1 MCLPED
7 MKGNM
12 VTLTPYY
19 GCLSNIVENMAKTK
33 KYTGE
38 EVLTLVGQY
47 MSDADTAKVRAA
59 YEWASDLH
67 KGQLR
72 KSGEP
77 YIIHPIQVAGILAE
91 LKMGTATVISGYLHD
106 VVEDTPATLADVEA
120 KFGETISQIIDGV
133 TKISKIQYK
142 NSQEQLAENHRKLL
156 LAMSKDIRVIIVK
169 LADRLH
175 NMRTLGALREEKQ
188 HRIASETLDIYAPL
202 ADRLGISTIKWELED
217 LSLSY
222 LNQEKYHSIASRM
235 NMKRDERIR
244 YVQEAVSEIE
254 AAIQELELQHI
265 DVYGRPKHI
274 YSIYRKMTDKHKAF
288 EEIYDLSAVRV
299 LTETIPDTYA
309 VLGAI
314 HSKWMPLP
322 GRFKDYI
329 ALPKANGYQS
339 LHTTVIGPGGRPLE
353 VQIRTHTMHEVAEF
367 GVAAHWA
374 YKQNKG
380 ANKEVKINDHSQQA
394 LNVIQGILELQED
407 AKNAEDF
414 MDGVQGDLF
423 SDRVYAF
430 TPRGDVF
437 ELAKGAGPLD
447 MAFSIHTNVGIK
459 TTGAKINGRIVP
471 LDYKI
476 KTGDIIEIITS
487 TSAKPS
493 RDWLDLVSTRRARNK
508 IKQYFKQLD
517 RDDNIEAGRE
527 LVTRNLRDTGFST
540 IAILSTENLTKT
552 AEVLHYHSYD
562 DMFAAIGYGDVTVP
576 GVVNKLTEGI
586 REAQQEA
593 ETAELQRELLE
604 EGHEIKRGET
614 ALTQRQKGSADD
626 IVIAGVDNLL
636 IRLGRCC
643 TPVPGDQVIGYI
655 TKGRGISVHR
665 VGCPNIRAA
674 ETQGQRLVDVQWEDE
689 EGLKP
694 NYDADLTV
702 HGENRNGLLN
712 DVLRA
717 VNGRTRFVNS
727 VNGHVTKNG
736 MAQVSLS
743 LGVKNSMQLNGIMDA
758 LNTLPAVY
766 DVERTFH

>member
-1 MCLPED
+1 
-7 MKGNM
+7 
-12 VTLTPYY
+12 
-19 GCLSNIVENMAKTK
+19 MAKTK
-33 KYTGE
+33 HYTGP
-38 EVLTLVGQY
+38 EVLEMVGQY
-47 MSDADTAKVRAA
+47 MSESDTKNVKKA
-59 YEWASDLH
+59 YEWASELH
-67 KGQLR
+67 KEQKR

-91 LKMGTATVISGYLHD
+91 LKMDTATVISGYLHD
-106 VVEDTPATLADVEA
+106 VVEDTTATLQDVRDN
-120 KFGETISQIIDGV
+120 FGETIAQIIDGV
-133 TKISKIQYK
+133 TKISKIQYQS
-142 NSQEQLAENHRKLL
+142 SQEQLAENHRKLL

-188 HRIASETLDIYAPL
+188 KRIAKETLEIYAPL

-222 LNQEKYHSIASRM
+222 IDPEQYYHIASLM
-235 NMKRDERIR
+235 NMKREERIS
-244 YVQEAVSEIE
+244 YVQEAVEQING
-254 AAIQELELQHI
+254 AIKDLELSHV

-274 YSIYRKMTDKHKAF
+274 YSIYRKMVDKHKAF
-288 EEIYDLSAVRV
+288 EEIYDLLAVRV
-299 LTETIPDTYA
+299 LTDSIPDTYA

-314 HSKWMPLP
+314 HSKWTPIP

-339 LHTTVIGPGGRPLE
+339 LHTTVIGPDGRPLE
-353 VQIRTHTMHEVAEF
+353 VQIRTHHMHEVAEY

-374 YKQNKG
+374 YKKNRG
-380 ANKEVKINDHSQQA
+380 SNKEANVDDNSQQA
-394 LNVIQGILELQED
+394 LNVIQGILELQEN

-414 MDGVQGDLF
+414 MDGVTGDLF

-447 MAFSIHTNVGIK
+447 MAFSIHTNIGIK

-487 TSAKPS
+487 ANAKPS
-493 RDWLDLVSTRRARNK
+493 RDWLEIVSTRRARNK

-517 RDDNIEAGRE
+517 REDNIAAARE
-527 LVTRNLRDTGFST
+527 LLAKNLRDNNFNP
-540 IAILSTENLTKT
+540 AEILTPENIQET
-552 AEVLHYHSYD
+552 ADKMHYHTPD
-562 DMFAAIGYGDVTVP
+562 DMLAAIGFGDIAVP
-576 GVVNKLTEGI
+576 GVANKLTEKI
-586 REAQQEA
+586 REANEEA
-593 ETAELQRELLE
+593 ATAELQREMLE
-604 EGHEIKRGET
+604 EGHEITRDET
-614 ALTQRQKGSADD
+614 ALTKRQKSTADD

-636 IRLGRCC
+636 VRLGRCC
-643 TPVPGDQVIGYI
+643 TPVPGDDVKGYI

-674 ETQGQRLVDVQWEDE
+674 QLQGQRLVDVQWEDE
-689 EGLKP
+689 NGSKP

-702 HGENRNGLLN
+702 HGENRGGLLN
-712 DVLRA
+712 DVLRS
-717 VNGRTRFVNS
+717 VNGRTRYVNS

-743 LGVKNSMQLNGIMDA
+743 IGVKNSEQLTAIMDS
-758 LNTLPAVY
+758 LNNLPAVY

>member
-1 MCLPED
+1 
-7 MKGNM
+7 
-12 VTLTPYY
+12 
-19 GCLSNIVENMAKTK
+19 
-33 KYTGE
+33 
-38 EVLTLVGQY
+38 
-47 MSDADTAKVRAA
+47 
-59 YEWASDLH
+59 
-67 KGQLR
+67 
-72 KSGEP
+72 
-77 YIIHPIQVAGILAE
+77 
-91 LKMGTATVISGYLHD
+91 
-106 VVEDTPATLADVEA
+106 
-120 KFGETISQIIDGV
+120 
-133 TKISKIQYK
+133 
-142 NSQEQLAENHRKLL
+142 
-156 LAMSKDIRVIIVK
+156 
-169 LADRLH
+169 
-175 NMRTLGALREEKQ
+175 GALREEKQ
-188 HRIASETLDIYAPL
+188 RRIASETLDIYAPL

-217 LSLSY
+217 LALSY
-222 LNQEKYHSIASRM
+222 LDPEKYYMIASQM
-235 NMKRDERIR
+235 NMKRDERIQ
-244 YVQEAVSEIE
+244 YVQEAVTEITQ
-254 AAIQELELQHI
+254 AIQDLELENVS
-265 DVYGRPKHI
+265 VYGRPKHI

-299 LTETIPDTYA
+299 LTDTIPDTYA

-339 LHTTVIGPGGRPLE
+339 LHTTVIGPSGRPLE

-374 YKQNKG
+374 YKKNKG
-380 ANKEVKINDHSQQA
+380 SNKEAKVNDQNQQA

-414 MDGVQGDLF
+414 MAGVQGDLF

-459 TTGAKINGRIVP
+459 TTGAKVNGRIVP

-487 TSAKPS
+487 STAKPS
-493 RDWLDLVSTRRARNK
+493 RDWLDIVSTRRARNK

-517 RDDNIEAGRE
+517 REDNIEAGRD
-527 LVTRNLRDTGFST
+527 LLARILQDTGFDPA
-540 IAILSTENLTKT
+540 AILTVDRLVKT
-552 AEVLHYHSYD
+552 AEALHYHTYE
-562 DMFAAIGYGDVTVP
+562 DMLAALGYGDVAVP
-576 GVVNKLTEGI
+576 GVANKLTEAI

-604 EGHEIKRGET
+604 EGHEIKRVET
-614 ALTQRQKGSADD
+614 ALTQRQKATADD

-636 IRLGRCC
+636 VRLGRCC
-643 TPVPGDQVIGYI
+643 TPVPGDDVTGYI

-689 EGLKP
+689 KGLKP

-717 VNGRTRFVNS
+717 VNGRTKFVNS

-743 LGVKNSMQLNGIMDA
+743 IGVKNSEQLGNIMDA
-758 LNTLPAVY
+758 LNNLPAVY

>member
-1 MCLPED
+1 
-7 MKGNM
+7 
-12 VTLTPYY
+12 
-19 GCLSNIVENMAKTK
+19 MAKTK
-33 KYTGE
+33 HYTGP
-38 EVLTLVGQY
+38 EVLEMVGQY
-47 MSDADTAKVRAA
+47 MSESDTKNVKKA
-59 YEWASDLH
+59 YEWASELH
-67 KGQLR
+67 KEQKR

-91 LKMGTATVISGYLHD
+91 LKMDTATVISGYLHD
-106 VVEDTPATLADVEA
+106 VVEDTTATLQDVRDN
-120 KFGETISQIIDGV
+120 FGETIAQIIDGV
-133 TKISKIQYK
+133 TKISKIQYQS
-142 NSQEQLAENHRKLL
+142 SQEQLSENHRKLL

-188 HRIASETLDIYAPL
+188 KRIAKETLEIYAPL

-222 LNQEKYHSIASRM
+222 IDPEQYYHIASLM
-235 NMKRDERIR
+235 NMKREERIS
-244 YVQEAVSEIE
+244 YVQEAVEQING
-254 AAIQELELQHI
+254 AIKDLELSHV

-274 YSIYRKMTDKHKAF
+274 YSIYRKMVDKHKAF
-288 EEIYDLSAVRV
+288 EEIYDLLAVRV
-299 LTETIPDTYA
+299 LTDSIPDTYA

-314 HSKWMPLP
+314 HSKWTPIP

-339 LHTTVIGPGGRPLE
+339 LHTTVIGPDGRPLE
-353 VQIRTHTMHEVAEF
+353 VQIRTHHMHEVAEY

-374 YKQNKG
+374 YKKNRG
-380 ANKEVKINDHSQQA
+380 SNKEANVDDNSQQA
-394 LNVIQGILELQED
+394 LNVIQGILELQEN

-414 MDGVQGDLF
+414 MDGVTGDLF

-447 MAFSIHTNVGIK
+447 MAFSIHTNIGIK

-487 TSAKPS
+487 ANAKPS
-493 RDWLDLVSTRRARNK
+493 RDWLEIVSTRRARNK

-517 RDDNIEAGRE
+517 REDNIAAARE
-527 LVTRNLRDTGFST
+527 LLAKNLRDNNFNP
-540 IAILSTENLTKT
+540 AEILTPENIQET
-552 AEVLHYHSYD
+552 ADKMHYHTPD
-562 DMFAAIGYGDVTVP
+562 DMLAAIGFGDIAVP
-576 GVVNKLTEGI
+576 GVANKLTEKI
-586 REAQQEA
+586 REANEEA
-593 ETAELQRELLE
+593 ATAELQREMLE
-604 EGHEIKRGET
+604 EGHEITRDET
-614 ALTQRQKGSADD
+614 AFTKRQKSTADD

-636 IRLGRCC
+636 VRLGRCC
-643 TPVPGDQVIGYI
+643 TPVPGDDVKGYI

-674 ETQGQRLVDVQWEDE
+674 QLQGQRLVDVQWEDE
-689 EGLKP
+689 NGSKP

-702 HGENRNGLLN
+702 HGENRGGLLN
-712 DVLRA
+712 DVLRS
-717 VNGRTRFVNS
+717 VNGRTRYVNS

-743 LGVKNSMQLNGIMDA
+743 IGVKNSEQLTAIMDS
-758 LNTLPAVY
+758 LNNLPAVY

>member
-1 MCLPED
+1 
-7 MKGNM
+7 
-12 VTLTPYY
+12 
-19 GCLSNIVENMAKTK
+19 MAKTK
-33 KYTGE
+33 HYTGP
-38 EVLTLVGQY
+38 EVLEMVGQY
-47 MSDADTAKVRAA
+47 MSESDTKNVKKA
-59 YEWASDLH
+59 YEWASELH
-67 KGQLR
+67 KEQKR
-72 KSGEP
+72 KSGEQ

-91 LKMGTATVISGYLHD
+91 LKMDTATVISGYLHD
-106 VVEDTPATLADVEA
+106 VVEDTTATLQDVRDN
-120 KFGETISQIIDGV
+120 FGETIAQIIDGV
-133 TKISKIQYK
+133 TKISKIQYQS
-142 NSQEQLAENHRKLL
+142 SQEQLAENHRKLL

-188 HRIASETLDIYAPL
+188 KRIAKETLEIYAPL

-222 LNQEKYHSIASRM
+222 IDPEQYYHIASLM
-235 NMKRDERIR
+235 NMKREERIS
-244 YVQEAVSEIE
+244 YVQEAVDQING
-254 AAIQELELQHI
+254 AIKDLELSHV

-274 YSIYRKMTDKHKAF
+274 YSIYRKMVDKHKAF
-288 EEIYDLSAVRV
+288 EEIYDLLAVRV
-299 LTETIPDTYA
+299 LTDSIPDTYA

-314 HSKWMPLP
+314 HSKWTPIP

-339 LHTTVIGPGGRPLE
+339 LHTTVIGPDGRPLE
-353 VQIRTHTMHEVAEF
+353 VQIRTHHMHEVAEY

-374 YKQNKG
+374 YKKNRG
-380 ANKEVKINDHSQQA
+380 SNKEANVDDNSQQA
-394 LNVIQGILELQED
+394 LNVIQGILELQEN

-414 MDGVQGDLF
+414 MDGVTGDLF

-447 MAFSIHTNVGIK
+447 MAFSIHTNIGIK

-487 TSAKPS
+487 ANAKPS
-493 RDWLDLVSTRRARNK
+493 RDWLEIVSTRRARNK

-517 RDDNIEAGRE
+517 REDNIAAARE
-527 LVTRNLRDTGFST
+527 LLAKNLRDNNFNP
-540 IAILSTENLTKT
+540 AEILTPENIQET
-552 AEVLHYHSYD
+552 ADKMHYHTAD
-562 DMFAAIGYGDVTVP
+562 DMLAAIGFGDIAVP
-576 GVVNKLTEGI
+576 GVANKLTEKI
-586 REAQQEA
+586 REANEEA
-593 ETAELQRELLE
+593 ATAELQREMLE
-604 EGHEIKRGET
+604 EGHEITRDET
-614 ALTQRQKGSADD
+614 AFTKRQKSTADD

-636 IRLGRCC
+636 VRLGRCC
-643 TPVPGDQVIGYI
+643 TPVPGDDVKGYI

-674 ETQGQRLVDVQWEDE
+674 QLQGQRLVDVQWEDE
-689 EGLKP
+689 NGSKP

-702 HGENRNGLLN
+702 HGENRGGLLN
-712 DVLRA
+712 DVLRS
-717 VNGRTRFVNS
+717 VNGRTRYVNS

-743 LGVKNSMQLNGIMDA
+743 IGVKNSEQLTAIMDS
-758 LNTLPAVY
+758 LNNLPAVY

>member
-1 MCLPED
+1 M
-7 MKGNM
+7 
-12 VTLTPYY
+12 
-19 GCLSNIVENMAKTK
+19 
-33 KYTGE
+33 
-38 EVLTLVGQY
+38 VGQY
-47 MSDADTAKVRAA
+47 MAPADAEKVKLA
-59 YEWASDLH
+59 YDWASELH
-67 KGQLR
+67 HNQFR

-91 LKMGTATVISGYLHD
+91 LKMDTATVISGYLHD
-106 VVEDTPATLADVEA
+106 VVEDTPATTQDIED
-120 KFGETISQIIDGV
+120 KFGATIAQIIDGV
-133 TKISKIQYK
+133 TKISKIEYK
-142 NSQEQLAENHRKLL
+142 NSREQLAENHRKLL

-188 HRIASETLDIYAPL
+188 RRIASETLDIYAPL

-217 LSLSY
+217 LALSY
-222 LNQEKYHSIASRM
+222 LDPEKYYMIASQM
-235 NMKRDERIR
+235 NMKRDERIQ
-244 YVQEAVSEIE
+244 YVQEAVTEITQ
-254 AAIQELELQHI
+254 AIQDLELENVSI
-265 DVYGRPKHI
+265 YGRPKHI

-299 LTETIPDTYA
+299 LTDTIPDTYA

-339 LHTTVIGPGGRPLE
+339 LHTTVIGPSGRPLE

-374 YKQNKG
+374 YKKNKG
-380 ANKEVKINDHSQQA
+380 SNKEAKVNDQNQQA

-414 MDGVQGDLF
+414 MAGVQGDLF

-459 TTGAKINGRIVP
+459 TTGAKVNGRIVP

-487 TSAKPS
+487 STAKPS
-493 RDWLDLVSTRRARNK
+493 RDWLDIVSTRRARNK

-517 RDDNIEAGRE
+517 REDNIEAGRD
-527 LVTRNLRDTGFST
+527 LLARILQDTGFDPA
-540 IAILSTENLTKT
+540 AILTVDRLVKT
-552 AEVLHYHSYD
+552 AEALHYHTYE
-562 DMFAAIGYGDVTVP
+562 DMLAALGYGDVAVP
-576 GVVNKLTEGI
+576 GVANKLTEAI

-604 EGHEIKRGET
+604 EGHEIKRVET
-614 ALTQRQKGSADD
+614 ALTQRQKATADD

-636 IRLGRCC
+636 VRLGRCC
-643 TPVPGDQVIGYI
+643 TPVPGDAVTGYI

-689 EGLKP
+689 KGLKP

-717 VNGRTRFVNS
+717 VNGRTKFVNS

-743 LGVKNSMQLNGIMDA
+743 IGVKNSEQLGNIMDA
-758 LNTLPAVY
+758 LNNLPAVY

>member
-1 MCLPED
+1 M
-7 MKGNM
+7 
-12 VTLTPYY
+12 
-19 GCLSNIVENMAKTK
+19 
-33 KYTGE
+33 
-38 EVLTLVGQY
+38 VGQY
-47 MSDADTAKVRAA
+47 MAPADAEKVKLA
-59 YEWASDLH
+59 YDWASELH
-67 KGQLR
+67 HNQFR

-91 LKMGTATVISGYLHD
+91 LKMDTATVISGYLHD
-106 VVEDTPATLADVEA
+106 VVEDTPASIQDIEE
-120 KFGETISQIIDGV
+120 KFGATIAQIIDGV
-133 TKISKIQYK
+133 TKISKIEYK
-142 NSQEQLAENHRKLL
+142 NSREQLAENHRKLL

-188 HRIASETLDIYAPL
+188 RRIASETLDIYAPL

-217 LSLSY
+217 LALSY
-222 LNQEKYHSIASRM
+222 LDPEKYYMIASQM

-244 YVQEAVSEIE
+244 YVQEAVTEITQ
-254 AAIQELELQHI
+254 AIQDLELENVS
-265 DVYGRPKHI
+265 VYGRPKHI

-299 LTETIPDTYA
+299 LTDTIPDTYA

-339 LHTTVIGPGGRPLE
+339 LHTTVIGPSGRPLE
-353 VQIRTHTMHEVAEF
+353 VQIRTHNMHEVAEF

-374 YKQNKG
+374 YKKNKG
-380 ANKEVKINDHSQQA
+380 SNKEAKVNDQNQQA
-394 LNVIQGILELQED
+394 LTVIQGILELQED

-414 MDGVQGDLF
+414 MAGVQGDLF

-459 TTGAKINGRIVP
+459 TTGAKVNGRIVP

-487 TSAKPS
+487 STAKPS
-493 RDWLDLVSTRRARNK
+493 RDWLDIVSTRRARNK

-517 RDDNIEAGRE
+517 REDNIEAGRD
-527 LVTRNLRDTGFST
+527 LLARLLQDTGFDP
-540 IAILSTENLTKT
+540 AVILT
-552 AEVLHYHSYD
+552 ADRLAKAAEALHYHTYE
-562 DMFAAIGYGDVTVP
+562 DMLAALGYGDVAVP
-576 GVVNKLTEGI
+576 GVANKLTEAI
-586 REAQQEA
+586 REAQQAA

-604 EGHEIKRGET
+604 EGHEIKRVET
-614 ALTQRQKGSADD
+614 ALTQRQKATADD

-636 IRLGRCC
+636 VRLGRCC
-643 TPVPGDQVIGYI
+643 TPVPGDDVTGYI

-689 EGLKP
+689 KGLKP

-717 VNGRTRFVNS
+717 VNGRTKFVNS

-743 LGVKNSMQLNGIMDA
+743 IGVKNSEQLGNIMDA
-758 LNTLPAVY
+758 LNNLPAVY

>member
-1 MCLPED
+1 
-7 MKGNM
+7 
-12 VTLTPYY
+12 
-19 GCLSNIVENMAKTK
+19 MAKTK
-33 KYTGE
+33 HYTGP
-38 EVLTLVGQY
+38 EVLEMVGQY
-47 MSDADTAKVRAA
+47 MSESDTKNVKKA
-59 YEWASDLH
+59 YEWASELH
-67 KGQLR
+67 KEQKR

-91 LKMGTATVISGYLHD
+91 LKMDTATVISGYLHD
-106 VVEDTPATLADVEA
+106 VVEDTTATLQDVRDN
-120 KFGETISQIIDGV
+120 FGETIAQIIDGV
-133 TKISKIQYK
+133 TKISKIQYQS
-142 NSQEQLAENHRKLL
+142 SQEQLAENHRKLL

-188 HRIASETLDIYAPL
+188 KRIAKETLEIYAPL

-222 LNQEKYHSIASRM
+222 IDPEQYYHIASLM
-235 NMKRDERIR
+235 NMKREERIS
-244 YVQEAVSEIE
+244 YVQEAVDQING
-254 AAIQELELQHI
+254 AIKDLELSHV

-274 YSIYRKMTDKHKAF
+274 YSIYRKMVDKHKAF
-288 EEIYDLSAVRV
+288 EEIYDLLAVRV
-299 LTETIPDTYA
+299 LTDSIPDTYA

-314 HSKWMPLP
+314 HSKWTPIP

-339 LHTTVIGPGGRPLE
+339 LHTTVIGPDGRPLE
-353 VQIRTHTMHEVAEF
+353 VQIRTHHMHEVAEY

-374 YKQNKG
+374 YKKNRG
-380 ANKEVKINDHSQQA
+380 SNKEANVDDNSQQA
-394 LNVIQGILELQED
+394 LNVIQGILELQEN

-414 MDGVQGDLF
+414 MDGVTGDLF

-447 MAFSIHTNVGIK
+447 MAFSIHTNIGIK

-487 TSAKPS
+487 ANAKPS
-493 RDWLDLVSTRRARNK
+493 RDWLEIVSTRRARNK

-517 RDDNIEAGRE
+517 REDNISAARE
-527 LVTRNLRDTGFST
+527 LLAKNLRDNNFNP
-540 IAILSTENLTKT
+540 AEILTPENIQET
-552 AEVLHYHSYD
+552 ADKMHYHTPD
-562 DMFAAIGYGDVTVP
+562 DILAAIGFGDIAVP
-576 GVVNKLTEGI
+576 GVANKLTEKI
-586 REAQQEA
+586 REANEEA
-593 ETAELQRELLE
+593 ATAELQREMLE
-604 EGHEIKRGET
+604 EGHEITRDET
-614 ALTQRQKGSADD
+614 AFTKRQKSTADD

-636 IRLGRCC
+636 VRLGRCC
-643 TPVPGDQVIGYI
+643 TPVPGDDVKGYI

-674 ETQGQRLVDVQWEDE
+674 QLQGQRLVDVQWEDE
-689 EGLKP
+689 NGSKP

-702 HGENRNGLLN
+702 HGENRGGLLN
-712 DVLRA
+712 DVLRS
-717 VNGRTRFVNS
+717 VNGRTRYVNS
-727 VNGHVTKNG
+727 VNGHVTKTG
-736 MAQVSLS
+736 WRKFLYQ
-743 LGVKNSMQLNGIMDA
+743 
-758 LNTLPAVY
+758 
-766 DVERTFH
+766 

>member
-1 MCLPED
+1 
-7 MKGNM
+7 
-12 VTLTPYY
+12 
-19 GCLSNIVENMAKTK
+19 MARTK
-33 KYTGE
+33 SYSGQ
-38 EVLTLVGQY
+38 EVLYMVGQY
-47 MSDADTAKVRAA
+47 MAPADAEKVKLA
-59 YEWASDLH
+59 YDWASELH
-67 KGQLR
+67 HNQFR

-91 LKMGTATVISGYLHD
+91 LKMDTATVISGYLHD
-106 VVEDTPATLADVEA
+106 VVEDTPASIQDIEE
-120 KFGETISQIIDGV
+120 KFGATIAQIIDGV
-133 TKISKIQYK
+133 TKISKIEYK
-142 NSQEQLAENHRKLL
+142 NSREQLAENHRKLL

-188 HRIASETLDIYAPL
+188 RRIASETLDIYAPL

-217 LSLSY
+217 LALSY
-222 LNQEKYHSIASRM
+222 LDPEKYYMIASQM
-235 NMKRDERIR
+235 NMKRDERIQ
-244 YVQEAVSEIE
+244 YVQEAVTEITQ
-254 AAIQELELQHI
+254 AIQDLELENVS
-265 DVYGRPKHI
+265 VYGRPKHI

-299 LTETIPDTYA
+299 LTDTIPDTYA

-339 LHTTVIGPGGRPLE
+339 LHTTVIGPSGRPLE

-374 YKQNKG
+374 YKKNKG
-380 ANKEVKINDHSQQA
+380 SNKEAKVNDQNQQA

-414 MDGVQGDLF
+414 MAGVQGDLF

-459 TTGAKINGRIVP
+459 TTGAKVNGRIVP

-487 TSAKPS
+487 STAKPS
-493 RDWLDLVSTRRARNK
+493 RDWLDIVSTRRARNK

-517 RDDNIEAGRE
+517 REDNIEAGRD
-527 LVTRNLRDTGFST
+527 LLARILQDTGFDPA
-540 IAILSTENLTKT
+540 AILTVDRLVKT
-552 AEVLHYHSYD
+552 AEALHYHTYE
-562 DMFAAIGYGDVTVP
+562 DMLAALGYGDVAVP
-576 GVVNKLTEGI
+576 GVANKLTEAI

-604 EGHEIKRGET
+604 EGHEIKRVET
-614 ALTQRQKGSADD
+614 ALTQRQKATADD

-636 IRLGRCC
+636 VRLGRCC
-643 TPVPGDQVIGYI
+643 TPVPGDDVTGYI

-689 EGLKP
+689 KGLKP

-717 VNGRTRFVNS
+717 VNGRTKFVNS

-743 LGVKNSMQLNGIMDA
+743 IGVKNSEQLGNIMDA
-758 LNTLPAVY
+758 LNNLPAVY

>member
-1 MCLPED
+1 
-7 MKGNM
+7 
-12 VTLTPYY
+12 
-19 GCLSNIVENMAKTK
+19 MAKTK
-33 KYTGE
+33 HYTGP
-38 EVLTLVGQY
+38 EVLDMVGQY
-47 MSDADTAKVRAA
+47 MSESDTENVKKA
-59 YEWASDLH
+59 YEWASELH
-67 KGQLR
+67 KEQKR

-91 LKMGTATVISGYLHD
+91 LKMDTATVISGYLHD
-106 VVEDTPATLADVEA
+106 VVEDTTATLQDVRDN
-120 KFGETISQIIDGV
+120 FGETIAQIIDGV
-133 TKISKIQYK
+133 TKISKIQYQS
-142 NSQEQLAENHRKLL
+142 SQEQLAENHRKLL

-188 HRIASETLDIYAPL
+188 KRIAKETLEIYAPL

-222 LNQEKYHSIASRM
+222 IDPEQYYHIASLM
-235 NMKRDERIR
+235 NMKREERIS
-244 YVQEAVSEIE
+244 YVQEAVDQING
-254 AAIQELELQHI
+254 AIKDLELSHV

-274 YSIYRKMTDKHKAF
+274 YSIYRKMVDKHKAF
-288 EEIYDLSAVRV
+288 EEIYDLLAVRV
-299 LTETIPDTYA
+299 LTNSIPDTYA

-314 HSKWMPLP
+314 HSKWTPIP

-339 LHTTVIGPGGRPLE
+339 LHTTVIGPDGRPLE
-353 VQIRTHTMHEVAEF
+353 VQIRTHHMHEVAEY

-374 YKQNKG
+374 YKKNRG
-380 ANKEVKINDHSQQA
+380 SNKEANVDDNSQQA
-394 LNVIQGILELQED
+394 LNVIQGILELQEN

-414 MDGVQGDLF
+414 MDGVTGDLF

-487 TSAKPS
+487 ANAKPS
-493 RDWLDLVSTRRARNK
+493 RDWLEIVSTRRARNK

-517 RDDNIEAGRE
+517 REDNIAAARE
-527 LVTRNLRDTGFST
+527 LLSKNLRDNNFNPSD
-540 IAILSTENLTKT
+540 ILTTENIQET
-552 AEVLHYHSYD
+552 ADKMHYHTPD
-562 DMFAAIGYGDVTVP
+562 DMLAAIGFGDIAVP
-576 GVVNKLTEGI
+576 GVANKLTEKI
-586 REAQQEA
+586 REANEEA
-593 ETAELQRELLE
+593 ATAELQREMLE
-604 EGHEIKRGET
+604 EGHEITRDET
-614 ALTQRQKGSADD
+614 AFTKRQKSTADD

-636 IRLGRCC
+636 VRLGRCC
-643 TPVPGDQVIGYI
+643 TPVPGDDVKGYI

-674 ETQGQRLVDVQWEDE
+674 QLQGQRLVDVQWEDE
-689 EGLKP
+689 NGSKP

-702 HGENRNGLLN
+702 HGENRGGLLN
-712 DVLRA
+712 DVLRS
-717 VNGRTRFVNS
+717 VNGRTRYVNS

-743 LGVKNSMQLNGIMDA
+743 IGVKNSEQLTAIMDS
-758 LNTLPAVY
+758 LNNLPAVY

>member
-1 MCLPED
+1 
-7 MKGNM
+7 
-12 VTLTPYY
+12 
-19 GCLSNIVENMAKTK
+19 MAKTK
-33 KYTGE
+33 HYTGP
-38 EVLTLVGQY
+38 EVLEMVGQY
-47 MSDADTAKVRAA
+47 MSESDTKNVKKA
-59 YEWASDLH
+59 YEWASELH
-67 KGQLR
+67 KEQKR

-91 LKMGTATVISGYLHD
+91 LKMDTATVISGYLHD
-106 VVEDTPATLADVEA
+106 VVEDTTATLQDVRDN
-120 KFGETISQIIDGV
+120 FGETIAQIIDGV
-133 TKISKIQYK
+133 TKISKIQYQS
-142 NSQEQLAENHRKLL
+142 SQEQLAENHRKLL

-188 HRIASETLDIYAPL
+188 KRIAKETLEIYAPL

-222 LNQEKYHSIASRM
+222 IDPEQYYHIASLM
-235 NMKRDERIR
+235 NMKREERIS
-244 YVQEAVSEIE
+244 YVQEAVDQING
-254 AAIQELELQHI
+254 AIKDLELSHV

-274 YSIYRKMTDKHKAF
+274 YSIYRKMVDKHKAF
-288 EEIYDLSAVRV
+288 EEIYDLLAVRV
-299 LTETIPDTYA
+299 LTDSIPDTYA

-314 HSKWMPLP
+314 HSKWTPIP

-339 LHTTVIGPGGRPLE
+339 LHTTVIGPDGCPLE
-353 VQIRTHTMHEVAEF
+353 VQIRTHHMHEVAEY

-374 YKQNKG
+374 YKKNRG
-380 ANKEVKINDHSQQA
+380 SNKEANVDENSQQA
-394 LNVIQGILELQED
+394 LNVIQGILELQEN

-414 MDGVQGDLF
+414 MDGVTGDLF

-447 MAFSIHTNVGIK
+447 MAFSIHTNIGIK

-487 TSAKPS
+487 ANAKPS
-493 RDWLDLVSTRRARNK
+493 RDWLEIVSTRRARNK

-517 RDDNIEAGRE
+517 REDNIAAARE
-527 LVTRNLRDTGFST
+527 LLAKNLRDNNFNP
-540 IAILSTENLTKT
+540 AEILTPENIQET
-552 AEVLHYHSYD
+552 ADKMHYHTPD
-562 DMFAAIGYGDVTVP
+562 DMLAAIGFGDIAVP
-576 GVVNKLTEGI
+576 GVANKLTEKI
-586 REAQQEA
+586 REANEEA
-593 ETAELQRELLE
+593 ATAELQREMLE
-604 EGHEIKRGET
+604 EGHEITRDET
-614 ALTQRQKGSADD
+614 AFTKRQKSTADD

-636 IRLGRCC
+636 VRLGRCC
-643 TPVPGDQVIGYI
+643 TPVPGDDVKGYI

-674 ETQGQRLVDVQWEDE
+674 QLQGQRLVDVQWEDE
-689 EGLKP
+689 NGSKP

-702 HGENRNGLLN
+702 HGENRGGLLN
-712 DVLRA
+712 DVLRS
-717 VNGRTRFVNS
+717 VNGRTRYVNS

-743 LGVKNSMQLNGIMDA
+743 IGVKNSEQLTAIMDS
-758 LNTLPAVY
+758 LNNLPAVY

>member
-1 MCLPED
+1 MCLPEY
-7 MKGNM
+7 MKGNILNWYIDSVLICM
-12 VTLTPYY
+12 QK
-19 GCLSNIVENMAKTK
+19 IMAKTK
-33 KYTGE
+33 KYTGD
-38 EVLTLVGQY
+38 EVLNLVGKY
-47 MSDADTAKVRAA
+47 MSESDTEKVREA
-59 YEWASDLH
+59 YNWASDLH
-67 KGQLR
+67 KEQLR

-91 LKMGTATVISGYLHD
+91 IKMDTATVISGYLHD
-106 VVEDTPATLADVEA
+106 VVEDTPATLEDVEA
-120 KFGETISQIIDGV
+120 KFGKTIADIIDGV
-133 TKISKIQYK
+133 TKISKIRYK

-175 NMRTLGALREEKQ
+175 NMRTLGALREDKQ
-188 HRIASETLDIYAPL
+188 RRIASETLDIYAPL

-222 LNQEKYHSIASRM
+222 LNPEKYHSIASRM
-235 NMKRDERIR
+235 NMKREERIR
-244 YVQEAVSEIE
+244 YVQTAVSEIE
-254 AAIQELELQHI
+254 SVVSELELQNV

-274 YSIYRKMTDKHKAF
+274 YSIYRKMADKHKAF

-299 LTETIPDTYA
+299 LTNTIPDTYA

-374 YKQNKG
+374 YKKNKG
-380 ANKEVKINDHSQQA
+380 SGKEVRTEDQTQQT

-430 TPRGDVF
+430 TPKGDVF

-459 TTGAKINGRIVP
+459 TVGAKINGRIVP

-487 TSAKPS
+487 STAKPS

-517 RDDNIEAGRE
+517 RDDNVEAGRE
-527 LVTRNLRDTGFST
+527 LLIRNLRDTGFDST
-540 IAILSTENLTKT
+540 ELLSTENLIKT
-552 AEVLHYHSYD
+552 AETLHYHAYD
-562 DMFAAIGYGDVTVP
+562 DMLAAIGYGDVAAP
-576 GVVNKLTEGI
+576 GVANKLTEGI
-586 REAQQEA
+586 REAQQVA
-593 ETAELQRELLE
+593 ETDELQRELLE
-604 EGHEIKRGET
+604 EGHEIKRDET
-614 ALTQRQKGSADD
+614 ALTQRQKVTADD

-636 IRLGRCC
+636 VRLGRCC
-643 TPVPGDQVIGYI
+643 TPVPGDEVKGYI

-665 VGCPNIRAA
+665 IGCPNIRAA
-674 ETQGQRLVDVQWEDE
+674 QIQGQRLVDVQWEDE
-689 EGLKP
+689 NGLKP

-712 DVLRA
+712 DVLRS

-736 MAQVSLS
+736 TAQVSLS
-743 LGVKNSMQLNGIMDA
+743 IGVKNSVQLNSIMDS

-766 DVERTFH
+766 DVERAFH

>member
-1 MCLPED
+1 
-7 MKGNM
+7 
-12 VTLTPYY
+12 
-19 GCLSNIVENMAKTK
+19 MAKTK
-33 KYTGE
+33 HYTGP
-38 EVLTLVGQY
+38 EVLEMVGQY
-47 MSDADTAKVRAA
+47 MSESDTKNVKKA
-59 YEWASDLH
+59 YEWASELH
-67 KGQLR
+67 KEQKR

-91 LKMGTATVISGYLHD
+91 LKMDTATVISGYLHD
-106 VVEDTPATLADVEA
+106 VVEDTTATLQDVRDN
-120 KFGETISQIIDGV
+120 FGETIAQIIDGV
-133 TKISKIQYK
+133 TKISKIQYQS
-142 NSQEQLAENHRKLL
+142 SQEQLAENHRKLL

-188 HRIASETLDIYAPL
+188 KRIAKETLEIYAPL

-222 LNQEKYHSIASRM
+222 IDPEQYYHIASLM
-235 NMKRDERIR
+235 NMKREERIS
-244 YVQEAVSEIE
+244 YVQEAVEQING
-254 AAIQELELQHI
+254 AIKDLELSHV

-274 YSIYRKMTDKHKAF
+274 YSIYRKMVDKHKAF
-288 EEIYDLSAVRV
+288 EEIYDLLAVRV
-299 LTETIPDTYA
+299 LTDSIPDTYA

-314 HSKWMPLP
+314 HSKWTPIP

-339 LHTTVIGPGGRPLE
+339 LHTTVIGPDGRPLE
-353 VQIRTHTMHEVAEF
+353 VQIRTHHMHEVAEY

-374 YKQNKG
+374 YKKNRG
-380 ANKEVKINDHSQQA
+380 SNKEANVDDNSQQA
-394 LNVIQGILELQED
+394 LNVIQGILELQEN

-414 MDGVQGDLF
+414 MDGVTGDLF

-447 MAFSIHTNVGIK
+447 MAFSIHTNIGIK

-487 TSAKPS
+487 ANAKPS
-493 RDWLDLVSTRRARNK
+493 RDWLEIVSTRRARNK

-517 RDDNIEAGRE
+517 REDNIAAARE
-527 LVTRNLRDTGFST
+527 LLAKNLRDNNFNP
-540 IAILSTENLTKT
+540 AEILTPENIQET
-552 AEVLHYHSYD
+552 ADKMHYHTPD
-562 DMFAAIGYGDVTVP
+562 DMLAAIGFGDIAVP
-576 GVVNKLTEGI
+576 GVANKLTEKI
-586 REAQQEA
+586 REANEEA
-593 ETAELQRELLE
+593 ATAELQREMLE
-604 EGHEIKRGET
+604 EGHEITRDET
-614 ALTQRQKGSADD
+614 AFTKRRKSTADD

-636 IRLGRCC
+636 VRLGRCC
-643 TPVPGDQVIGYI
+643 TPVPGDDVKGYI

-674 ETQGQRLVDVQWEDE
+674 QLQGQRLVDVQWEDE
-689 EGLKP
+689 NGSKP

-702 HGENRNGLLN
+702 HGENRGGLLN
-712 DVLRA
+712 DVLRS
-717 VNGRTRFVNS
+717 VNGRTRYVNS

-743 LGVKNSMQLNGIMDA
+743 IGVKNSEQLTAIMDS
-758 LNTLPAVY
+758 LNNLPAVY

>member
-1 MCLPED
+1 
-7 MKGNM
+7 
-12 VTLTPYY
+12 
-19 GCLSNIVENMAKTK
+19 MAKTK
-33 KYTGE
+33 HYTGP
-38 EVLTLVGQY
+38 EVLEMVGQY
-47 MSDADTAKVRAA
+47 MSESDTKNVKKA
-59 YEWASDLH
+59 YEWASELH
-67 KGQLR
+67 KEQKR

-91 LKMGTATVISGYLHD
+91 LKMDTATVISGYLHD
-106 VVEDTPATLADVEA
+106 VVEDTTATLQDVRDN
-120 KFGETISQIIDGV
+120 FGETIAQIIDGV
-133 TKISKIQYK
+133 TKISKIQYQS
-142 NSQEQLAENHRKLL
+142 SQEQLAENHRKLL

-188 HRIASETLDIYAPL
+188 KRIAKETLEIYAPL

-222 LNQEKYHSIASRM
+222 IDSEQYYHIASLM
-235 NMKRDERIR
+235 NMKREERIS
-244 YVQEAVSEIE
+244 YVQEAVDQING
-254 AAIQELELQHI
+254 AIKDLELSHV

-274 YSIYRKMTDKHKAF
+274 YSIYRKMVDKHKAF
-288 EEIYDLSAVRV
+288 EEIYDLLAVRV
-299 LTETIPDTYA
+299 LTDSIPDTYA

-314 HSKWMPLP
+314 HSKWTPIP

-339 LHTTVIGPGGRPLE
+339 LHTTVIGPDGRPLE
-353 VQIRTHTMHEVAEF
+353 VQIRTHHMHEVAEY

-374 YKQNKG
+374 YKKNRG
-380 ANKEVKINDHSQQA
+380 SNKEANVDDNSQQA
-394 LNVIQGILELQED
+394 LNVIQGILELQEN

-414 MDGVQGDLF
+414 MDGVTGDLF

-447 MAFSIHTNVGIK
+447 MAFSIHTNIGIK

-487 TSAKPS
+487 ANAKPS
-493 RDWLDLVSTRRARNK
+493 RDWLEIVSTRRARNK

-517 RDDNIEAGRE
+517 REDNIAAARE
-527 LVTRNLRDTGFST
+527 LLAKNLRDNNFNP
-540 IAILSTENLTKT
+540 AEILTPENIQET
-552 AEVLHYHSYD
+552 ADKMHYHTPD
-562 DMFAAIGYGDVTVP
+562 DMLAAIGFGDIAVP
-576 GVVNKLTEGI
+576 GVANKLTEKI
-586 REAQQEA
+586 REANEEA
-593 ETAELQRELLE
+593 ATAELQREMLE
-604 EGHEIKRGET
+604 EGHEITRDET
-614 ALTQRQKGSADD
+614 AFTKRQKSTADD

-636 IRLGRCC
+636 VRLGRCC
-643 TPVPGDQVIGYI
+643 TPVPGDDVKGYI

-674 ETQGQRLVDVQWEDE
+674 QLQGQRLVDVQWEDE
-689 EGLKP
+689 NGSKP

-702 HGENRNGLLN
+702 HGENRGGLLN
-712 DVLRA
+712 DVLRS
-717 VNGRTRFVNS
+717 VNGRTHYVNS

-743 LGVKNSMQLNGIMDA
+743 IGVKNSEQLTAIMDS
-758 LNTLPAVY
+758 LNNLPAVY

>member
-1 MCLPED
+1 
-7 MKGNM
+7 
-12 VTLTPYY
+12 
-19 GCLSNIVENMAKTK
+19 MAKTK
-33 KYTGE
+33 HYTGP
-38 EVLTLVGQY
+38 EVLEMVGQY
-47 MSDADTAKVRAA
+47 MSESDTKNVKKA
-59 YEWASDLH
+59 YEWASELH
-67 KGQLR
+67 KEQKR

-91 LKMGTATVISGYLHD
+91 LKMDTATVISGYLHD
-106 VVEDTPATLADVEA
+106 VVEDTTATLQDVRDN
-120 KFGETISQIIDGV
+120 FGETIAQIIDGV
-133 TKISKIQYK
+133 TKISKIQYQS
-142 NSQEQLAENHRKLL
+142 SQEQLAENHRKLL

-188 HRIASETLDIYAPL
+188 KRIAKETLEIYAPL

-222 LNQEKYHSIASRM
+222 IDPEQYYHIASLM
-235 NMKRDERIR
+235 NMKREERIS
-244 YVQEAVSEIE
+244 YVQEAVEQING
-254 AAIQELELQHI
+254 AIKDLELSHV

-274 YSIYRKMTDKHKAF
+274 YSIYRKMVDKHKAF
-288 EEIYDLSAVRV
+288 EEIYDLLAVRV
-299 LTETIPDTYA
+299 LTDSIPDTYA

-314 HSKWMPLP
+314 HSKWTPIP

-339 LHTTVIGPGGRPLE
+339 LHTTVIGPDGRPLE
-353 VQIRTHTMHEVAEF
+353 VQIRTHHMHEVAEY

-374 YKQNKG
+374 YKKNRG
-380 ANKEVKINDHSQQA
+380 SNKEANVDDNSQQA
-394 LNVIQGILELQED
+394 LNVIQGILELQEN

-414 MDGVQGDLF
+414 MDGVTGDLF

-447 MAFSIHTNVGIK
+447 MSFSIHTNIGIK

-487 TSAKPS
+487 ANAKPS
-493 RDWLDLVSTRRARNK
+493 RDWLEIVSTRRARNK

-517 RDDNIEAGRE
+517 REDNIAAARE
-527 LVTRNLRDTGFST
+527 LLAKNLRDNNFNP
-540 IAILSTENLTKT
+540 AEILTPENIQET
-552 AEVLHYHSYD
+552 ADKMHYHTPD
-562 DMFAAIGYGDVTVP
+562 DMLAAIGFGDIAVP
-576 GVVNKLTEGI
+576 GVANKLTEKI
-586 REAQQEA
+586 REANEEA
-593 ETAELQRELLE
+593 ATAELQREMLE
-604 EGHEIKRGET
+604 EGHEITRDET
-614 ALTQRQKGSADD
+614 AFTKRQKSTADD

-636 IRLGRCC
+636 VRLGRCC
-643 TPVPGDQVIGYI
+643 TPVPGDDVKGYI

-674 ETQGQRLVDVQWEDE
+674 QLQGQRLVDVQWEDE
-689 EGLKP
+689 NGSKP

-702 HGENRNGLLN
+702 HGENRGGLLN
-712 DVLRA
+712 DVLRS
-717 VNGRTRFVNS
+717 VNGRTRYVNS

-743 LGVKNSMQLNGIMDA
+743 IGVKNSEQLTAIMDS
-758 LNTLPAVY
+758 LNNLPAVY

>member
-1 MCLPED
+1 
-7 MKGNM
+7 
-12 VTLTPYY
+12 
-19 GCLSNIVENMAKTK
+19 MAKTK
-33 KYTGE
+33 HYTGP
-38 EVLTLVGQY
+38 EVLEMVGQY
-47 MSDADTAKVRAA
+47 MSESDTINVKKA
-59 YEWASDLH
+59 YEWASELH
-67 KGQLR
+67 KEQKR

-91 LKMGTATVISGYLHD
+91 LKMDTATVISGYLHD
-106 VVEDTPATLADVEA
+106 VVEDTTATLQDVRDN
-120 KFGETISQIIDGV
+120 FGETIAQIIDGV
-133 TKISKIQYK
+133 TKISKIQYQS
-142 NSQEQLAENHRKLL
+142 SQEQLAENHRKLL

-188 HRIASETLDIYAPL
+188 KRIAKETLEIYAPL

-222 LNQEKYHSIASRM
+222 IDSEQYYHIASLM
-235 NMKRDERIR
+235 NMKREERIS
-244 YVQEAVSEIE
+244 YVQKAVDQIND
-254 AAIQELELQHI
+254 AIKDLELSHV

-274 YSIYRKMTDKHKAF
+274 YSIYRKMVDKHKAF
-288 EEIYDLSAVRV
+288 EEIYDLLAVRV
-299 LTETIPDTYA
+299 LTDSIPDTYA

-314 HSKWMPLP
+314 HSKWTPIP

-339 LHTTVIGPGGRPLE
+339 LHTTVIGPHGRPLE
-353 VQIRTHTMHEVAEF
+353 VQIRTHHMHEVAEY

-374 YKQNKG
+374 YKKNG
-380 ANKEVKINDHSQQA
+380 GSNKETNVDDNSQQA
-394 LNVIQGILELQED
+394 LNVIQGILELQEN

-414 MDGVQGDLF
+414 MDGVTGDLF

-447 MAFSIHTNVGIK
+447 MAFSIHTNIGIK

-487 TSAKPS
+487 ANAKPS
-493 RDWLDLVSTRRARNK
+493 RDWLEIVSTRRARNK

-517 RDDNIEAGRE
+517 REDNIAAARE
-527 LVTRNLRDTGFST
+527 LLSKNLRDNDFNPSD
-540 IAILSTENLTKT
+540 ILTSENIQET
-552 AEVLHYHSYD
+552 ADKMHYHTPD
-562 DMFAAIGYGDVTVP
+562 DMLAAIGFGDIAVP
-576 GVVNKLTEGI
+576 GVVNKLTEKI
-586 REAQQEA
+586 REANEEA
-593 ETAELQRELLE
+593 ATAELQREMLE
-604 EGHEIKRGET
+604 EGHEITREET
-614 ALTQRQKGSADD
+614 AFTKRQKSTADD

-636 IRLGRCC
+636 VRLGRCC
-643 TPVPGDQVIGYI
+643 TPVPGDDVKGYI

-674 ETQGQRLVDVQWEDE
+674 QLQGQRLVDVQWEDE
-689 EGLKP
+689 NGSKP

-702 HGENRNGLLN
+702 HGENRGGLLN
-712 DVLRA
+712 DVLRS
-717 VNGRTRFVNS
+717 VNGRTRYVNS

-743 LGVKNSMQLNGIMDA
+743 IGVKNSEQLTAIMDS
-758 LNTLPAVY
+758 LNNLPAVY

>member
-1 MCLPED
+1 M
-7 MKGNM
+7 
-12 VTLTPYY
+12 
-19 GCLSNIVENMAKTK
+19 
-33 KYTGE
+33 
-38 EVLTLVGQY
+38 VGQY
-47 MSDADTAKVRAA
+47 MAPADAEKVKLA
-59 YEWASDLH
+59 YDWASELH
-67 KGQLR
+67 HNQFR

-91 LKMGTATVISGYLHD
+91 LKMDTATVISGYLHD
-106 VVEDTPATLADVEA
+106 VVEDTPASIQDIEE
-120 KFGETISQIIDGV
+120 KFGATIAQIIDGV
-133 TKISKIQYK
+133 TKISKIEYK
-142 NSQEQLAENHRKLL
+142 NSREQLAENHRKLL

-188 HRIASETLDIYAPL
+188 RRIASETLDIYAPL

-217 LSLSY
+217 LALSY
-222 LNQEKYHSIASRM
+222 LDPEKYYMIASQM
-235 NMKRDERIR
+235 NMKRDERIQ
-244 YVQEAVSEIE
+244 YVQEAVTEMTQ
-254 AAIQELELQHI
+254 AIQDLELENVS
-265 DVYGRPKHI
+265 VYGRPKHI

-299 LTETIPDTYA
+299 LTDTIPDTYA

-339 LHTTVIGPGGRPLE
+339 LHTTVIGPSGRPLE

-374 YKQNKG
+374 YKKNKG
-380 ANKEVKINDHSQQA
+380 SNKEAKVNDQNQQA
-394 LNVIQGILELQED
+394 LTVIQGILELQED

-414 MDGVQGDLF
+414 MAGVQGDLF

-459 TTGAKINGRIVP
+459 TTGAKVNGRIVP

-487 TSAKPS
+487 STAKPS
-493 RDWLDLVSTRRARNK
+493 RDWLDIVSTRRARNK

-517 RDDNIEAGRE
+517 REDNIEAGRD
-527 LVTRNLRDTGFST
+527 LLARLLQDTGFDP
-540 IAILSTENLTKT
+540 AVILT
-552 AEVLHYHSYD
+552 ADRLAKAAEALHYHTYE
-562 DMFAAIGYGDVTVP
+562 DMLAALGYGDVAVP
-576 GVVNKLTEGI
+576 GVANKLTEAI
-586 REAQQEA
+586 REAQQAA

-604 EGHEIKRGET
+604 EGHEIKRVET
-614 ALTQRQKGSADD
+614 ALTQRQKATADD

-636 IRLGRCC
+636 VRLGRCC
-643 TPVPGDQVIGYI
+643 TPVPGDDVTGYI

-689 EGLKP
+689 KGLKP

-717 VNGRTRFVNS
+717 VNGRTKFVNS

-743 LGVKNSMQLNGIMDA
+743 IGVKNSEQLGNIMDA
-758 LNTLPAVY
+758 LNNLPAVY

>member
-1 MCLPED
+1 
-7 MKGNM
+7 
-12 VTLTPYY
+12 
-19 GCLSNIVENMAKTK
+19 MAKTK
-33 KYTGE
+33 HYTGP
-38 EVLTLVGQY
+38 EVLEMVGQY
-47 MSDADTAKVRAA
+47 MSESDTKNVKKA
-59 YEWASDLH
+59 YEWASELH
-67 KGQLR
+67 KEQKR

-91 LKMGTATVISGYLHD
+91 LKMDTATVISGYLHD
-106 VVEDTPATLADVEA
+106 VVEDTTATLQDVRDN
-120 KFGETISQIIDGV
+120 FGETIAQIIDGV
-133 TKISKIQYK
+133 TKISKIQYQS
-142 NSQEQLAENHRKLL
+142 SQEQLAENHRKLL

-188 HRIASETLDIYAPL
+188 KRIAKETLEIYAPL

-222 LNQEKYHSIASRM
+222 IDPEQYYHIASLM
-235 NMKRDERIR
+235 NMKREERIS
-244 YVQEAVSEIE
+244 YVQEAVDQING
-254 AAIQELELQHI
+254 AIKDLELSHV

-274 YSIYRKMTDKHKAF
+274 YSIYRKMVDKHKAF
-288 EEIYDLSAVRV
+288 EEIYDLLAVRV
-299 LTETIPDTYA
+299 LTDSIPDTYA

-314 HSKWMPLP
+314 HSKWTPIP

-339 LHTTVIGPGGRPLE
+339 LHTTVIGPDGRPLE
-353 VQIRTHTMHEVAEF
+353 VQIRTHHMHEVAEY

-374 YKQNKG
+374 YKKNRG
-380 ANKEVKINDHSQQA
+380 SNKEANVDDNSQQA
-394 LNVIQGILELQED
+394 LNVIQGILELQEN

-414 MDGVQGDLF
+414 MDGVTGDLF

-447 MAFSIHTNVGIK
+447 MAFSIHTNIGIK

-487 TSAKPS
+487 ANAKPS
-493 RDWLDLVSTRRARNK
+493 RDWLEIVSTRRARNK

-517 RDDNIEAGRE
+517 REDNISAARE
-527 LVTRNLRDTGFST
+527 LLAKNLRDNNFNP
-540 IAILSTENLTKT
+540 AEILTPENIQET
-552 AEVLHYHSYD
+552 ADKMHYHTPD
-562 DMFAAIGYGDVTVP
+562 DMLAAIGFGDIAVP
-576 GVVNKLTEGI
+576 GVANKLTEKI
-586 REAQQEA
+586 REANEEA
-593 ETAELQRELLE
+593 ATAELQREMLE
-604 EGHEIKRGET
+604 EGHEITRDET
-614 ALTQRQKGSADD
+614 AFTKRQKSTADD

-636 IRLGRCC
+636 VRLGRCC
-643 TPVPGDQVIGYI
+643 TPVPGDDVKGYI

-674 ETQGQRLVDVQWEDE
+674 QLQGQRLVDVQWEDE
-689 EGLKP
+689 NGSKP

-702 HGENRNGLLN
+702 HGENRGGLLN
-712 DVLRA
+712 DVLRS
-717 VNGRTRFVNS
+717 VNGRTRYVNS

-743 LGVKNSMQLNGIMDA
+743 IGVKNSEQLTAIMDS
-758 LNTLPAVY
+758 LNNLPAVY

>member
-1 MCLPED
+1 
-7 MKGNM
+7 
-12 VTLTPYY
+12 
-19 GCLSNIVENMAKTK
+19 MAKTK
-33 KYTGE
+33 HYTGP
-38 EVLTLVGQY
+38 EVLEMVGQY
-47 MSDADTAKVRAA
+47 MSESDTKNVKKA
-59 YEWASDLH
+59 YEWASELH
-67 KGQLR
+67 KEQKR

-91 LKMGTATVISGYLHD
+91 LKMDTATVISGYLHD
-106 VVEDTPATLADVEA
+106 VVEDTTATLQDVRDN
-120 KFGETISQIIDGV
+120 FGETIAQIIDGV
-133 TKISKIQYK
+133 TKISKIQYQS
-142 NSQEQLAENHRKLL
+142 SQEQLAENHRKLL

-188 HRIASETLDIYAPL
+188 KRIAKETLEIYAPL

-222 LNQEKYHSIASRM
+222 IDSEQYYHIASLM
-235 NMKRDERIR
+235 NMKREERIS
-244 YVQEAVSEIE
+244 YVQEAVDQING
-254 AAIQELELQHI
+254 AIKDLELSHVN
-265 DVYGRPKHI
+265 VYGRPKHI
-274 YSIYRKMTDKHKAF
+274 YSIYRKMVDKHKAF
-288 EEIYDLSAVRV
+288 EEIYDLLAVRV
-299 LTETIPDTYA
+299 LTDSIPDTYA

-314 HSKWMPLP
+314 HSKWTPIP

-339 LHTTVIGPGGRPLE
+339 LHTTVIGPDGRPLE
-353 VQIRTHTMHEVAEF
+353 VQIRTHHMHEVAEY

-374 YKQNKG
+374 YKKNRG
-380 ANKEVKINDHSQQA
+380 SNKEANVDGNSQQA
-394 LNVIQGILELQED
+394 LNVIQGILELQEN

-414 MDGVQGDLF
+414 MDGVTGDLF

-447 MAFSIHTNVGIK
+447 MAFSIHTNIGIK

-487 TSAKPS
+487 ANAKPS
-493 RDWLDLVSTRRARNK
+493 RDWLEIVSTRRARNK

-517 RDDNIEAGRE
+517 REDNIAAARE
-527 LVTRNLRDTGFST
+527 LLAKNLRDNNFNP
-540 IAILSTENLTKT
+540 AEILTPENIQET
-552 AEVLHYHSYD
+552 ADKMHYHTPD
-562 DMFAAIGYGDVTVP
+562 DMLAAIGFGDIAVP
-576 GVVNKLTEGI
+576 GVANKLTEKI
-586 REAQQEA
+586 REANEEA
-593 ETAELQRELLE
+593 ATAELQREMLE
-604 EGHEIKRGET
+604 EGHEITRDET
-614 ALTQRQKGSADD
+614 AFTKRQKSTADD

-636 IRLGRCC
+636 VRLGRCC
-643 TPVPGDQVIGYI
+643 TPVPGDDVKGYI

-674 ETQGQRLVDVQWEDE
+674 QLQGQRLVDVQWEDE
-689 EGLKP
+689 NGSKP

-702 HGENRNGLLN
+702 HGENRGGLLN
-712 DVLRA
+712 DVLRS
-717 VNGRTRFVNS
+717 VNGRTRYVNS

-743 LGVKNSMQLNGIMDA
+743 IGVKNSEQLTAIMDS
-758 LNTLPAVY
+758 LNNLPAVY

>member
-1 MCLPED
+1 
-7 MKGNM
+7 
-12 VTLTPYY
+12 
-19 GCLSNIVENMAKTK
+19 MAKTK
-33 KYTGE
+33 HYTGP
-38 EVLTLVGQY
+38 EVLEMVGQY
-47 MSDADTAKVRAA
+47 MSESDTKNVKKA
-59 YEWASDLH
+59 YEWASELH
-67 KGQLR
+67 KEQKR

-91 LKMGTATVISGYLHD
+91 LKMDTATVISGYLHD
-106 VVEDTPATLADVEA
+106 VVEDTTATLQDVRDN
-120 KFGETISQIIDGV
+120 FGETIAQIIDGV
-133 TKISKIQYK
+133 TKISKIQYQS
-142 NSQEQLAENHRKLL
+142 SQEQLAENHRKLL

-188 HRIASETLDIYAPL
+188 KRIAKETLEIYAPL

-222 LNQEKYHSIASRM
+222 IDPEQYYHIASLM
-235 NMKRDERIR
+235 NMKREERIS
-244 YVQEAVSEIE
+244 YVQEAVDQINGT
-254 AAIQELELQHI
+254 IKDLELSHV

-274 YSIYRKMTDKHKAF
+274 YSIYRKMVDKHKAF
-288 EEIYDLSAVRV
+288 EEIYDLLAVRV
-299 LTETIPDTYA
+299 LTDSIPDTYA

-314 HSKWMPLP
+314 HSKWTPIP

-339 LHTTVIGPGGRPLE
+339 LHTIVIGPDGRPLE
-353 VQIRTHTMHEVAEF
+353 VQIRTHHMHEVAEY

-374 YKQNKG
+374 YKKNRG
-380 ANKEVKINDHSQQA
+380 SNKEANVDDNSQQA
-394 LNVIQGILELQED
+394 LNVIQGILELQEN

-414 MDGVQGDLF
+414 MDGVTGDLF

-447 MAFSIHTNVGIK
+447 MAFSIHTNIGIK

-487 TSAKPS
+487 ANAKPS
-493 RDWLDLVSTRRARNK
+493 RDWLEIVSTRRARNK

-517 RDDNIEAGRE
+517 REDNIAAARE
-527 LVTRNLRDTGFST
+527 LLAKNLRDNNFNP
-540 IAILSTENLTKT
+540 AEILTPENIQET
-552 AEVLHYHSYD
+552 ADKMHYHTPD
-562 DMFAAIGYGDVTVP
+562 DMLAAIGFGDIAVP
-576 GVVNKLTEGI
+576 GVANKLTEKI
-586 REAQQEA
+586 REANEEA
-593 ETAELQRELLE
+593 ATAELQREMLE
-604 EGHEIKRGET
+604 EGHEITRDET
-614 ALTQRQKGSADD
+614 AFTKRQKSTADD

-636 IRLGRCC
+636 VRLGRCC
-643 TPVPGDQVIGYI
+643 TPVPGDDVKGYI

-674 ETQGQRLVDVQWEDE
+674 QLQGQRLVDVQWEDE
-689 EGLKP
+689 NGSKP

-702 HGENRNGLLN
+702 HGENRGGLLN
-712 DVLRA
+712 DVLRS
-717 VNGRTRFVNS
+717 VNGRTRYVNS

-743 LGVKNSMQLNGIMDA
+743 IGVKNSEQLTAIMDS
-758 LNTLPAVY
+758 LNNLPAVY

>member
-1 MCLPED
+1 
-7 MKGNM
+7 
-12 VTLTPYY
+12 
-19 GCLSNIVENMAKTK
+19 MAKTK
-33 KYTGE
+33 HYTGP
-38 EVLTLVGQY
+38 EVLEMVGQY
-47 MSDADTAKVRAA
+47 MSESDTKNVKKA
-59 YEWASDLH
+59 YEWASELH
-67 KGQLR
+67 KEQKR

-91 LKMGTATVISGYLHD
+91 LKMDTATVISGYLHD
-106 VVEDTPATLADVEA
+106 VVEDTTATLQDVRDN
-120 KFGETISQIIDGV
+120 FGETIAQIIDGV
-133 TKISKIQYK
+133 TKISKIQYQS
-142 NSQEQLAENHRKLL
+142 SQEQLAENHRKLL

-188 HRIASETLDIYAPL
+188 KRIAKETLEIYAPL

-222 LNQEKYHSIASRM
+222 IDPEQYYHIASLM
-235 NMKRDERIR
+235 NMKREERIS
-244 YVQEAVSEIE
+244 YVQEAVDQING
-254 AAIQELELQHI
+254 AIKDLELSHV

-274 YSIYRKMTDKHKAF
+274 YSIYRKMVDKHKAF
-288 EEIYDLSAVRV
+288 EEIYDLLAVRV
-299 LTETIPDTYA
+299 LTDSIPDTYA

-314 HSKWMPLP
+314 HSKWTPIP

-339 LHTTVIGPGGRPLE
+339 LHTTVIGPDGRPLE
-353 VQIRTHTMHEVAEF
+353 VQIRTHHMHEVAEY

-374 YKQNKG
+374 YKKNRG
-380 ANKEVKINDHSQQA
+380 SNKEANVDDNSQQA
-394 LNVIQGILELQED
+394 LNVIQGILELQEN

-414 MDGVQGDLF
+414 MDGVTGDLF

-447 MAFSIHTNVGIK
+447 MAFSIHTNIGIK

-487 TSAKPS
+487 ANAKPS
-493 RDWLDLVSTRRARNK
+493 RDWLEIVSTRRARNK

-517 RDDNIEAGRE
+517 REDNMAAARE
-527 LVTRNLRDTGFST
+527 LLAKNLRDNNFNP
-540 IAILSTENLTKT
+540 AEILTPENIQET
-552 AEVLHYHSYD
+552 ADKMHYHTPD
-562 DMFAAIGYGDVTVP
+562 DMLAAIGFGDIAVP
-576 GVVNKLTEGI
+576 GVANKLTEKI
-586 REAQQEA
+586 REANEEA
-593 ETAELQRELLE
+593 ATAELQREMLE
-604 EGHEIKRGET
+604 EGHEITRDET
-614 ALTQRQKGSADD
+614 AFTKRQKSTADD

-636 IRLGRCC
+636 VRLGRCC
-643 TPVPGDQVIGYI
+643 TPVPGDDVKGYI

-674 ETQGQRLVDVQWEDE
+674 QLQGQRLVDVQWEDE
-689 EGLKP
+689 NGSKP

-702 HGENRNGLLN
+702 HGENRGGLLN
-712 DVLRA
+712 DVLRS
-717 VNGRTRFVNS
+717 VNGRTRYVNS

-743 LGVKNSMQLNGIMDA
+743 IGVKNSEQLTAIMDS
-758 LNTLPAVY
+758 LNNLPAVY

>member
-1 MCLPED
+1 M
-7 MKGNM
+7 
-12 VTLTPYY
+12 
-19 GCLSNIVENMAKTK
+19 
-33 KYTGE
+33 
-38 EVLTLVGQY
+38 VGQY
-47 MSDADTAKVRAA
+47 MAPADAEKVKLA
-59 YEWASDLH
+59 YDWASELH
-67 KGQLR
+67 HNQFR

-91 LKMGTATVISGYLHD
+91 LKMDTATVISGYLHD
-106 VVEDTPATLADVEA
+106 VVEDTPASIQDIEE
-120 KFGETISQIIDGV
+120 KFGATIAQIIDGV
-133 TKISKIQYK
+133 TKISKIEYK
-142 NSQEQLAENHRKLL
+142 NSREQLAENHRKLL

-188 HRIASETLDIYAPL
+188 RRIASETLDIYAPL
-202 ADRLGISTIKWELED
+202 ADRLGISAIKWELED
-217 LSLSY
+217 LALSY
-222 LNQEKYHSIASRM
+222 LDPEKYYMIASQM
-235 NMKRDERIR
+235 NMKRDERIQ
-244 YVQEAVSEIE
+244 YVQEAVTEITQ
-254 AAIQELELQHI
+254 AIQDLELENVS
-265 DVYGRPKHI
+265 VYGRPKHI

-299 LTETIPDTYA
+299 LTDTIPDTYA

-339 LHTTVIGPGGRPLE
+339 LHTTVIGPSGRPLE

-374 YKQNKG
+374 YKKNKG
-380 ANKEVKINDHSQQA
+380 SNKEAKVNDQNQQA
-394 LNVIQGILELQED
+394 LTVIQGILELQED

-414 MDGVQGDLF
+414 MAGVQGDLF

-459 TTGAKINGRIVP
+459 TTGAKVNGRIVP

-487 TSAKPS
+487 STAKPS
-493 RDWLDLVSTRRARNK
+493 RDWLDIVSTRRARNK

-517 RDDNIEAGRE
+517 REDNIEAGRD
-527 LVTRNLRDTGFST
+527 LLARLLQDTGFDPA
-540 IAILSTENLTKT
+540 AILTVDRLAKA
-552 AEVLHYHSYD
+552 AEALHYHTYE
-562 DMFAAIGYGDVTVP
+562 DMLAALGYGDVAVP
-576 GVVNKLTEGI
+576 GVANKLTEAI
-586 REAQQEA
+586 REAQQAA

-604 EGHEIKRGET
+604 EGHEIKRVET
-614 ALTQRQKGSADD
+614 ALTQRQKATADD

-636 IRLGRCC
+636 VRLGRCC
-643 TPVPGDQVIGYI
+643 TPVPGDDVTGYI

-689 EGLKP
+689 KGLKP

-717 VNGRTRFVNS
+717 VNGRTKFVNS

-743 LGVKNSMQLNGIMDA
+743 IGVKNSEQLGNIMDA
-758 LNTLPAVY
+758 LNNLPAVY

>member
-1 MCLPED
+1 
-7 MKGNM
+7 
-12 VTLTPYY
+12 
-19 GCLSNIVENMAKTK
+19 MAKTK
-33 KYTGE
+33 IYSGP
-38 EVLTLVGQY
+38 EVIDMVNSY
-47 MSDADTAKVRAA
+47 MSETDALKVKEA
-59 YEWASDLH
+59 YDWATELH
-67 KGQLR
+67 CEQVR

-91 LKMGTATVISGYLHD
+91 LKMDTATVISGYLHD
-106 VVEDTPATLADVEA
+106 VVEDTTAELVDVEH
-120 KFGETISQIIDGV
+120 KFGPIIAGIIDGV
-133 TKISKIQYK
+133 TKISKIQYQS
-142 NSQEQLAENHRKLL
+142 SQEQLAENHRKLL

-175 NMRTLGALREEKQ
+175 NMRTLSALRQEKQ
-188 HRIASETLDIYAPL
+188 RRIANETLEIYAPL

-222 LNQEKYHSIASRM
+222 LEPEKYHSIASQM
-235 NMKRDERIR
+235 NMKRDERIQ
-244 YVQEAVSEIE
+244 YVETAVVEIKE
-254 AAIQELELQHI
+254 AIQGLELSNV

-288 EEIYDLSAVRV
+288 EEIYDLSAVRI
-299 LTETIPDTYA
+299 LTDTIPDTYA

-339 LHTTVIGPGGRPLE
+339 LHTSVVGPGGRPLE
-353 VQIRTHTMHEVAEF
+353 VQIRTHHMHEVAEF

-374 YKQNKG
+374 YKKNKG
-380 ANKEVKINDHSQQA
+380 SNKEAKVNDQNEQT

-430 TPRGDVF
+430 TPKGDVF

-459 TTGAKINGRIVP
+459 TIGAKINGRIVP

-487 TSAKPS
+487 STAKPS

-508 IKQYFKQLD
+508 IKQYFKQLN
-517 RDDNIEAGRE
+517 RNDNIEAGKDLLTRSLHE
-527 LVTRNLRDTGFST
+527 MGFEANEILVTEKLV
-540 IAILSTENLTKT
+540 KT
-552 AEVLHYHSYD
+552 SEVLHYNSYE
-562 DMFAAIGYGDVTVP
+562 DMLAAIGYGDVAAP
-576 GVVNKLTEGI
+576 GVANKLTEDI
-586 REAQQEA
+586 REAQEA
-593 ETAELQRELLE
+593 AKTAELQREMLE
-604 EGHEIKRGET
+604 EGHEIKRVET
-614 ALTQRQKGSADD
+614 ALTQRQKSSADD

-636 IRLGRCC
+636 VRLGRCC
-643 TPVPGDQVIGYI
+643 TPVPGDQVKGYI

-674 ETQGQRLVDVQWEDE
+674 ENQGQRLVDVEWEDE
-689 EGLKP
+689 NGLKP

-712 DVLRA
+712 DVLRSI
-717 VNGRTRFVNS
+717 NTRTKYVNS
-727 VNGHVTKNG
+727 VNGHATKNG

-743 LGVKNSMQLNGIMDA
+743 IGVKNTEQLTAIMDA
-758 LNTLPAVY
+758 LNNLPAVY

>member
-1 MCLPED
+1 
-7 MKGNM
+7 
-12 VTLTPYY
+12 
-19 GCLSNIVENMAKTK
+19 MAKTK
-33 KYTGE
+33 HYTGP
-38 EVLTLVGQY
+38 EVLEMVGQY
-47 MSDADTAKVRAA
+47 MSESDTKNVKKA
-59 YEWASDLH
+59 YEWASELH
-67 KGQLR
+67 KEQKR

-91 LKMGTATVISGYLHD
+91 LKMDTATVISGYLHD
-106 VVEDTPATLADVEA
+106 VVEDTTATLQDVRDN
-120 KFGETISQIIDGV
+120 FGETIAQIIDGV
-133 TKISKIQYK
+133 TKISKIQYQS
-142 NSQEQLAENHRKLL
+142 SQEQLAENHRKLL

-188 HRIASETLDIYAPL
+188 KRIAKETLEIYAPL

-222 LNQEKYHSIASRM
+222 IDPEQYYHIASLM
-235 NMKRDERIR
+235 NMKREERIS
-244 YVQEAVSEIE
+244 YVQEAVEQING
-254 AAIQELELQHI
+254 AIKDLELSHVN
-265 DVYGRPKHI
+265 VYGRPKHI
-274 YSIYRKMTDKHKAF
+274 YSIYRKMVDKHKAF
-288 EEIYDLSAVRV
+288 EEIYDLLAVRV
-299 LTETIPDTYA
+299 LTDSIPDTYA

-314 HSKWMPLP
+314 HSKWTPIP

-339 LHTTVIGPGGRPLE
+339 LHTTVIGPDGRPLE
-353 VQIRTHTMHEVAEF
+353 VQIRTHHMHEVAEY

-374 YKQNKG
+374 YKKNRG
-380 ANKEVKINDHSQQA
+380 SNKEANVDDNSQQA
-394 LNVIQGILELQED
+394 LNVIQGILELQEN

-414 MDGVQGDLF
+414 MDGVTGDLF

-447 MAFSIHTNVGIK
+447 MAFSIHTNIGIK

-487 TSAKPS
+487 ANAKPS
-493 RDWLDLVSTRRARNK
+493 RDWLEIVSTRRARNK

-517 RDDNIEAGRE
+517 REDNIAAARE
-527 LVTRNLRDTGFST
+527 LLAKNLRDNNFNP
-540 IAILSTENLTKT
+540 AEILTPENIQET
-552 AEVLHYHSYD
+552 ADKMHYHTPD
-562 DMFAAIGYGDVTVP
+562 DMLAAIGFGDIAVP
-576 GVVNKLTEGI
+576 GVANKLTEKI
-586 REAQQEA
+586 REANEEA
-593 ETAELQRELLE
+593 ATAELQREMLE
-604 EGHEIKRGET
+604 EGHEITRDET
-614 ALTQRQKGSADD
+614 AFTKRQKSTADD

-636 IRLGRCC
+636 VRLGRCC
-643 TPVPGDQVIGYI
+643 TPVPGDDVKGYI

-674 ETQGQRLVDVQWEDE
+674 QLQGQRLVDVQWEDE
-689 EGLKP
+689 NGSKP

-702 HGENRNGLLN
+702 HGENRGGLLN
-712 DVLRA
+712 DVLRS
-717 VNGRTRFVNS
+717 VNGRTRYVNS

-743 LGVKNSMQLNGIMDA
+743 IGVKNSEQLTAIMDS
-758 LNTLPAVY
+758 LNNLPAVY
-766 DVERTFH
+766 DVE

>member
-1 MCLPED
+1 
-7 MKGNM
+7 
-12 VTLTPYY
+12 
-19 GCLSNIVENMAKTK
+19 MAKTK
-33 KYTGE
+33 HYTGP
-38 EVLTLVGQY
+38 EVLEMVGQY
-47 MSDADTAKVRAA
+47 MSESDTKNVKKA
-59 YEWASDLH
+59 YEWASELH
-67 KGQLR
+67 KEQKR

-91 LKMGTATVISGYLHD
+91 LKMDTATVISGYLHD
-106 VVEDTPATLADVEA
+106 VVEDTTATLQDVRDN
-120 KFGETISQIIDGV
+120 FGETIAQIIDGV
-133 TKISKIQYK
+133 TKISKIQYQS
-142 NSQEQLAENHRKLL
+142 SQEQLAENHRKLL

-188 HRIASETLDIYAPL
+188 KRIAKETLEIYAPL

-222 LNQEKYHSIASRM
+222 IDPEQYYHIASLM
-235 NMKRDERIR
+235 NMKREERIS
-244 YVQEAVSEIE
+244 YVQEAVDQING
-254 AAIQELELQHI
+254 AIKDLELSHV

-274 YSIYRKMTDKHKAF
+274 YSIYRKMVDKHKAF
-288 EEIYDLSAVRV
+288 EEIYDLLAVRV
-299 LTETIPDTYA
+299 LTNSIPDTYA

-314 HSKWMPLP
+314 HSKWTPIP

-339 LHTTVIGPGGRPLE
+339 LHTTVIGPDGRPLE
-353 VQIRTHTMHEVAEF
+353 VQIRTHHMHEVAEY

-374 YKQNKG
+374 YKKNRG
-380 ANKEVKINDHSQQA
+380 SNKEANVDDNSQQA
-394 LNVIQGILELQED
+394 LNVIQGILELQEN

-414 MDGVQGDLF
+414 MDGVTGDLF

-447 MAFSIHTNVGIK
+447 MAFSIHTNIGIK

-487 TSAKPS
+487 ANAKPS
-493 RDWLDLVSTRRARNK
+493 RDWLEIVSTRRARNK

-517 RDDNIEAGRE
+517 REDNITAARE
-527 LVTRNLRDTGFST
+527 LLSKNLRDNNFNPSD
-540 IAILSTENLTKT
+540 ILTPENIQET
-552 AEVLHYHSYD
+552 ADKMHYHTPD
-562 DMFAAIGYGDVTVP
+562 DMLAAIGFGDIAVP
-576 GVVNKLTEGI
+576 GVVNKLTEKI
-586 REAQQEA
+586 REANEEA
-593 ETAELQRELLE
+593 ATAELQREMLE
-604 EGHEIKRGET
+604 EGHEITRDET
-614 ALTQRQKGSADD
+614 AFTKRQKSTADD

-636 IRLGRCC
+636 VRLGRCC
-643 TPVPGDQVIGYI
+643 TPVPGDDVKGYI

-674 ETQGQRLVDVQWEDE
+674 QLQGQRLVDVQWEDE
-689 EGLKP
+689 NGSKP

-702 HGENRNGLLN
+702 HGENRGGLLN
-712 DVLRA
+712 DVLRS
-717 VNGRTRFVNS
+717 VNGRTRYVNS

-743 LGVKNSMQLNGIMDA
+743 IGVKNSEQLTAIMDS
-758 LNTLPAVY
+758 LNNLPAVY

>member
-1 MCLPED
+1 
-7 MKGNM
+7 
-12 VTLTPYY
+12 
-19 GCLSNIVENMAKTK
+19 MAKTK
-33 KYTGE
+33 HYTGP
-38 EVLTLVGQY
+38 EVLEMVGQY
-47 MSDADTAKVRAA
+47 MSESDTKNVKKA
-59 YEWASDLH
+59 YEWALELH
-67 KGQLR
+67 KEQKR

-91 LKMGTATVISGYLHD
+91 LKMDTATVISGYLHD
-106 VVEDTPATLADVEA
+106 VVEDTTATLQDVRDN
-120 KFGETISQIIDGV
+120 FGETIAQIIDGV
-133 TKISKIQYK
+133 TKISKIQYQS
-142 NSQEQLAENHRKLL
+142 SQEQLAENHRKLL

-175 NMRTLGALREEKQ
+175 NMRTLGALREVKQ
-188 HRIASETLDIYAPL
+188 KRIAKETLEIYAPL

-222 LNQEKYHSIASRM
+222 IDPEQYYHIASLM
-235 NMKRDERIR
+235 NMKREERIS
-244 YVQEAVSEIE
+244 YVQEAVEQING
-254 AAIQELELQHI
+254 AIKDLELSHV

-274 YSIYRKMTDKHKAF
+274 YSIYRKMVDKHKAF
-288 EEIYDLSAVRV
+288 EEIYDLLAVRV
-299 LTETIPDTYA
+299 LTDSIPDTYA

-314 HSKWMPLP
+314 HSKWTPIP

-339 LHTTVIGPGGRPLE
+339 LHTTVIGPDGRPLE
-353 VQIRTHTMHEVAEF
+353 VQIRTHHMHEVAEY

-374 YKQNKG
+374 YKKNRG
-380 ANKEVKINDHSQQA
+380 SNKEANVDDNSQQA
-394 LNVIQGILELQED
+394 LNVIQGILELQEN

-414 MDGVQGDLF
+414 MDGVTGDLF

-447 MAFSIHTNVGIK
+447 MAFSIHTNIGIK

-487 TSAKPS
+487 ANAKPS
-493 RDWLDLVSTRRARNK
+493 RDWLEIVSTRRARNK

-517 RDDNIEAGRE
+517 REDNIAAARE
-527 LVTRNLRDTGFST
+527 LLAKNLRDNNFNP
-540 IAILSTENLTKT
+540 AEILTPENIQET
-552 AEVLHYHSYD
+552 ADKMHYHTPD
-562 DMFAAIGYGDVTVP
+562 DMLAAIGFGDIAVP
-576 GVVNKLTEGI
+576 GVANKLTEKI
-586 REAQQEA
+586 REANEEA
-593 ETAELQRELLE
+593 ATAELQREMLE
-604 EGHEIKRGET
+604 EGHEITRDET
-614 ALTQRQKGSADD
+614 AFTKRQKSTADD

-636 IRLGRCC
+636 VRLGRCC
-643 TPVPGDQVIGYI
+643 TPVPGDDVKGYI

-674 ETQGQRLVDVQWEDE
+674 QLQGQRLVDVQWEDE
-689 EGLKP
+689 NGSKP

-702 HGENRNGLLN
+702 HGENRGGLLN
-712 DVLRA
+712 DVLRS
-717 VNGRTRFVNS
+717 VNGRTRYVNS

-743 LGVKNSMQLNGIMDA
+743 IGVKNSEQLTAIMDS
-758 LNTLPAVY
+758 LNNLPAVY

>member
-1 MCLPED
+1 MF
-7 MKGNM
+7 K
-12 VTLTPYY
+12 
-19 GCLSNIVENMAKTK
+19 IMAKTK

-38 EVLTLVGQY
+38 EVLTLVSRY
-47 MSDADTAKVRAA
+47 MSESDTAKVKEA

-67 KGQLR
+67 KKQLR
-72 KSGEP
+72 QSGEP
-77 YIIHPIQVAGILAE
+77 YIVHPIQVAGILAE
-91 LKMGTATVISGYLHD
+91 IKMDTATVISGYLHD
-106 VVEDTPATLADVEA
+106 VVEDTTATLADVEA
-120 KFGETISQIIDGV
+120 KFGRTIAQIIDGV
-133 TKISKIQYK
+133 TKISKIRYK

-175 NMRTLGALREEKQ
+175 NMRTLGALREDKQ
-188 HRIASETLDIYAPL
+188 RRIANETLDIYAPL

-222 LNQEKYHSIASRM
+222 LDPEKYHSIASQM

-244 YVQEAVSEIE
+244 YVQEAVSEIQK
-254 AAIQELELQHI
+254 AIQDLELHNVS
-265 DVYGRPKHI
+265 VYGRPKHI

-299 LTETIPDTYA
+299 LTDTIPDTYA

-353 VQIRTHTMHEVAEF
+353 VQIRTHSMHEVAEF

-374 YKQNKG
+374 YKKNKG
-380 ANKEVKINDHSQQA
+380 SNKEARVSDHSQQA

-407 AKNAEDF
+407 AKSAEDF
-414 MDGVQGDLF
+414 MAGVQGDLF

-447 MAFSIHTNVGIK
+447 MAFSIHTNVGIT
-459 TTGAKINGRIVP
+459 TTGAKVNGRIVP

-487 TSAKPS
+487 STAKPS

-527 LVTRNLRDTGFST
+527 LLTRHLRETGFNVSD
-540 IAILSTENLTKT
+540 LLTTSHLIKA
-552 AEVLHYHSYD
+552 AEALHYHSYD
-562 DMFAAIGYGDVTVP
+562 DMFAAMGYGDVAVP
-576 GVVNKLTEGI
+576 GVSNKLTEGI
-586 REAQQEA
+586 REAQQEV

-604 EGHEIKRGET
+604 EGHEIKRDET
-614 ALTQRQKGSADD
+614 ALTQRQKGTSDN
-626 IVIAGVDNLL
+626 IIIAGVDNLL
-636 IRLGRCC
+636 VRLGRCC
-643 TPVPGDQVIGYI
+643 TPVPGDQIKGYI

-674 ETQGQRLVDVQWEDE
+674 QTEGQRLVDVEWEDKK
-689 EGLKP
+689 GLKP

-712 DVLRA
+712 DVLRT
-717 VNGRTRFVNS
+717 VNNRTKFVNS
-727 VNGHVTKNG
+727 VNGHVTKNS

-743 LGVKNSMQLNGIMDA
+743 LGVKNSEQLNIIMDS
-758 LNTLPAVY
+758 LNSLPAVY

>member
-1 MCLPED
+1 ALP
-7 MKGNM
+7 
-12 VTLTPYY
+12 
-19 GCLSNIVENMAKTK
+19 I
-33 KYTGE
+33 
-38 EVLTLVGQY
+38 
-47 MSDADTAKVRAA
+47 
-59 YEWASDLH
+59 
-67 KGQLR
+67 
-72 KSGEP
+72 
-77 YIIHPIQVAGILAE
+77 
-91 LKMGTATVISGYLHD
+91 
-106 VVEDTPATLADVEA
+106 
-120 KFGETISQIIDGV
+120 
-133 TKISKIQYK
+133 
-142 NSQEQLAENHRKLL
+142 
-156 LAMSKDIRVIIVK
+156 
-169 LADRLH
+169 
-175 NMRTLGALREEKQ
+175 LGALREEKQ
-188 HRIASETLDIYAPL
+188 RRIASETLDIYAPL

-217 LSLSY
+217 LALSY
-222 LNQEKYHSIASRM
+222 LDPEKYYMIASQM
-235 NMKRDERIR
+235 NMKRDERIQ
-244 YVQEAVSEIE
+244 YVQEAVTEITQ
-254 AAIQELELQHI
+254 AIQDLELENVS
-265 DVYGRPKHI
+265 VYGRPKHI

-299 LTETIPDTYA
+299 LTDTIPDTYA

-339 LHTTVIGPGGRPLE
+339 LHTTVIGPSGRPLE

-374 YKQNKG
+374 YKKNKG
-380 ANKEVKINDHSQQA
+380 SNKEAKVNDQNQQA

-414 MDGVQGDLF
+414 MAGVQGDLF

-459 TTGAKINGRIVP
+459 TTGAKVNGRIVP

-487 TSAKPS
+487 STAKPS
-493 RDWLDLVSTRRARNK
+493 RDWLDIVSTRRARNK

-517 RDDNIEAGRE
+517 REDNIEAGRD
-527 LVTRNLRDTGFST
+527 LLARILQDTGFDPA
-540 IAILSTENLTKT
+540 AILTVDRLVKT
-552 AEVLHYHSYD
+552 AEALHYHTYE
-562 DMFAAIGYGDVTVP
+562 DMLAALGYGDVAVP
-576 GVVNKLTEGI
+576 GVANKLTEAI

-604 EGHEIKRGET
+604 EGHEIKRVET
-614 ALTQRQKGSADD
+614 ALTQRQKATADD

-636 IRLGRCC
+636 VRLGRCC
-643 TPVPGDQVIGYI
+643 TPVPGDDVTGYI

-689 EGLKP
+689 KGLKP

-717 VNGRTRFVNS
+717 VNGRTKFVNS

-743 LGVKNSMQLNGIMDA
+743 IGVKNSEQLGNIMDA
-758 LNTLPAVY
+758 LNNLPAVY

>member
-1 MCLPED
+1 
-7 MKGNM
+7 
-12 VTLTPYY
+12 
-19 GCLSNIVENMAKTK
+19 MAKTK
-33 KYTGE
+33 HYTGP
-38 EVLTLVGQY
+38 EVLEMVGQY
-47 MSDADTAKVRAA
+47 MSESDTKNVKKA
-59 YEWASDLH
+59 YEWASELH
-67 KGQLR
+67 KEQKR

-91 LKMGTATVISGYLHD
+91 LKMDTATVISGYLHD
-106 VVEDTPATLADVEA
+106 VVEDTTATLQDVRDN
-120 KFGETISQIIDGV
+120 FGETIAQIIDGV
-133 TKISKIQYK
+133 TKISKIQYQS
-142 NSQEQLAENHRKLL
+142 SQEQLAENHRKLL

-188 HRIASETLDIYAPL
+188 KRIAKETLEIYAPL

-222 LNQEKYHSIASRM
+222 IDPEQYYHIASLM
-235 NMKRDERIR
+235 NMKREERIS
-244 YVQEAVSEIE
+244 YVQEAVEQING
-254 AAIQELELQHI
+254 AIKDLELSHV

-274 YSIYRKMTDKHKAF
+274 YSIYRKMVDKHKAF
-288 EEIYDLSAVRV
+288 EEIYDLLAVRV
-299 LTETIPDTYA
+299 LTDSIPDTYA

-314 HSKWMPLP
+314 HSKWTPIP

-339 LHTTVIGPGGRPLE
+339 LHTTVIGPDGRPLE
-353 VQIRTHTMHEVAEF
+353 VQIRTHHMHEVAEY

-374 YKQNKG
+374 YKKNRG
-380 ANKEVKINDHSQQA
+380 SNKEANVDDNSQQA
-394 LNVIQGILELQED
+394 LNVIQGILELQEN

-414 MDGVQGDLF
+414 MDGVTGDLF

-447 MAFSIHTNVGIK
+447 MAFSIHTNIGIK

-487 TSAKPS
+487 ANAKPS
-493 RDWLDLVSTRRARNK
+493 RDWLEIVSTRRARNK

-517 RDDNIEAGRE
+517 REDNIAAARE
-527 LVTRNLRDTGFST
+527 LLAKNLRDNNFNP
-540 IAILSTENLTKT
+540 AEILTPENIQET
-552 AEVLHYHSYD
+552 ADKMHYHTPD
-562 DMFAAIGYGDVTVP
+562 DILAAIGFGDIAVP
-576 GVVNKLTEGI
+576 GVANKLTEKI
-586 REAQQEA
+586 REANEKA
-593 ETAELQRELLE
+593 ATAELQREMLE
-604 EGHEIKRGET
+604 EGHEITRDET
-614 ALTQRQKGSADD
+614 AFTKRQKSTADD

-636 IRLGRCC
+636 VRLGRCC
-643 TPVPGDQVIGYI
+643 TPVPGDDVKGYI

-674 ETQGQRLVDVQWEDE
+674 QLQGQRLVDVQWEDE
-689 EGLKP
+689 NGSKP

-702 HGENRNGLLN
+702 HGENRGGLLN
-712 DVLRA
+712 DVLRS
-717 VNGRTRFVNS
+717 VNGRTRYVNS

-743 LGVKNSMQLNGIMDA
+743 IGVKNSEQLTAIMDS
-758 LNTLPAVY
+758 LNNLPAVY

>member
-1 MCLPED
+1 
-7 MKGNM
+7 
-12 VTLTPYY
+12 
-19 GCLSNIVENMAKTK
+19 MAKTK
-33 KYTGE
+33 HYTGP
-38 EVLTLVGQY
+38 EVLEMVGQY
-47 MSDADTAKVRAA
+47 MSESDTKNVKKA
-59 YEWASDLH
+59 YEWASELH
-67 KGQLR
+67 KEQKR

-91 LKMGTATVISGYLHD
+91 LKMDTATVISGYLHD
-106 VVEDTPATLADVEA
+106 VVEDTTATLQDVRDN
-120 KFGETISQIIDGV
+120 FGETIAQIIDGV
-133 TKISKIQYK
+133 TKISKIQYQS
-142 NSQEQLAENHRKLL
+142 SQEQLAENHRKLL

-188 HRIASETLDIYAPL
+188 KRIAKETLEIYAPL

-222 LNQEKYHSIASRM
+222 IDTEQYYHIASLM
-235 NMKRDERIR
+235 NMKREERIS
-244 YVQEAVSEIE
+244 YVQEAVDQING
-254 AAIQELELQHI
+254 AIKDLELSHV

-274 YSIYRKMTDKHKAF
+274 YSIYRKMVDKHKAF
-288 EEIYDLSAVRV
+288 EEIYDLLAVRV
-299 LTETIPDTYA
+299 LTDSIPDTYA

-314 HSKWMPLP
+314 HSKWTPIP

-339 LHTTVIGPGGRPLE
+339 LHTTVIGPDGRPLE
-353 VQIRTHTMHEVAEF
+353 VQIRTHHMHEVAEY

-374 YKQNKG
+374 YKKNRG
-380 ANKEVKINDHSQQA
+380 SNKEANVDDNSQQA
-394 LNVIQGILELQED
+394 LNVIQGILELQEN

-414 MDGVQGDLF
+414 MDGVTGDLF

-447 MAFSIHTNVGIK
+447 MAFSIHTNIGIK

-487 TSAKPS
+487 ANAKPS
-493 RDWLDLVSTRRARNK
+493 RDWLEIVSTRRARNK

-517 RDDNIEAGRE
+517 REDNIAAARE
-527 LVTRNLRDTGFST
+527 LLAKNLRDNNFNP
-540 IAILSTENLTKT
+540 AEILTPENIQET
-552 AEVLHYHSYD
+552 ADKMHYHTPD
-562 DMFAAIGYGDVTVP
+562 DMLAAIGFGDIAVP
-576 GVVNKLTEGI
+576 GVANKLTEKI
-586 REAQQEA
+586 REANEEA
-593 ETAELQRELLE
+593 ATAELQREMLE
-604 EGHEIKRGET
+604 EGHEITRDET
-614 ALTQRQKGSADD
+614 AFTKRQKSTADD

-636 IRLGRCC
+636 VRLGRCC
-643 TPVPGDQVIGYI
+643 TPVPGDDVKGYI

-674 ETQGQRLVDVQWEDE
+674 QLQGQRLVDVQWEDE
-689 EGLKP
+689 NGSKP

-702 HGENRNGLLN
+702 HGENRGGLLN
-712 DVLRA
+712 DVLRS
-717 VNGRTRFVNS
+717 VNGRTRYVNS

-743 LGVKNSMQLNGIMDA
+743 IGVKNSEQLTAIMDS
-758 LNTLPAVY
+758 LNNLPAVY

>member
-1 MCLPED
+1 M
-7 MKGNM
+7 
-12 VTLTPYY
+12 
-19 GCLSNIVENMAKTK
+19 
-33 KYTGE
+33 
-38 EVLTLVGQY
+38 
-47 MSDADTAKVRAA
+47 
-59 YEWASDLH
+59 
-67 KGQLR
+67 
-72 KSGEP
+72 
-77 YIIHPIQVAGILAE
+77 
-91 LKMGTATVISGYLHD
+91 
-106 VVEDTPATLADVEA
+106 
-120 KFGETISQIIDGV
+120 
-133 TKISKIQYK
+133 
-142 NSQEQLAENHRKLL
+142 
-156 LAMSKDIRVIIVK
+156 
-169 LADRLH
+169 
-175 NMRTLGALREEKQ
+175 
-188 HRIASETLDIYAPL
+188 
-202 ADRLGISTIKWELED
+202 
-217 LSLSY
+217 
-222 LNQEKYHSIASRM
+222 
-235 NMKRDERIR
+235 
-244 YVQEAVSEIE
+244 
-254 AAIQELELQHI
+254 
-265 DVYGRPKHI
+265 
-274 YSIYRKMTDKHKAF
+274 
-288 EEIYDLSAVRV
+288 
-299 LTETIPDTYA
+299 
-309 VLGAI
+309 
-314 HSKWMPLP
+314 
-322 GRFKDYI
+322 
-329 ALPKANGYQS
+329 
-339 LHTTVIGPGGRPLE
+339 
-353 VQIRTHTMHEVAEF
+353 
-367 GVAAHWA
+367 
-374 YKQNKG
+374 
-380 ANKEVKINDHSQQA
+380 
-394 LNVIQGILELQED
+394 QED

>member
-1 MCLPED
+1 M
-7 MKGNM
+7 
-12 VTLTPYY
+12 
-19 GCLSNIVENMAKTK
+19 
-33 KYTGE
+33 
-38 EVLTLVGQY
+38 VGQY
-47 MSDADTAKVRAA
+47 MAPADAEKVKLA
-59 YEWASDLH
+59 YDWASELH
-67 KGQLR
+67 HNQFR

-91 LKMGTATVISGYLHD
+91 LKMDTATVISGYLHD
-106 VVEDTPATLADVEA
+106 VVEDTPASIQDIEE
-120 KFGETISQIIDGV
+120 KFGATIAQIIDGV
-133 TKISKIQYK
+133 TKISKIEYK

-188 HRIASETLDIYAPL
+188 RRIASETLDIYAPL

-217 LSLSY
+217 LALSY
-222 LNQEKYHSIASRM
+222 LDPEKYYMIASQM
-235 NMKRDERIR
+235 NMKRDERIQ
-244 YVQEAVSEIE
+244 YVQEAVTEITQ
-254 AAIQELELQHI
+254 AIQDLELENVS
-265 DVYGRPKHI
+265 VYGRPKHI

-299 LTETIPDTYA
+299 LTDTIPDTYA

-339 LHTTVIGPGGRPLE
+339 LHTTVIGPSGRPLE
-353 VQIRTHTMHEVAEF
+353 VQIRTHNMHEVAEF

-374 YKQNKG
+374 YKKNKG
-380 ANKEVKINDHSQQA
+380 SNKEAKVNDQNQQA
-394 LNVIQGILELQED
+394 LTVIQGILELQED

-414 MDGVQGDLF
+414 MAGVQGDLF

-459 TTGAKINGRIVP
+459 TTGAKVNGRIVP

-487 TSAKPS
+487 STAKPS
-493 RDWLDLVSTRRARNK
+493 RDWLDIVSTRRARNK

-517 RDDNIEAGRE
+517 REDNIEAGRD
-527 LVTRNLRDTGFST
+527 LLARLLQDTGFDP
-540 IAILSTENLTKT
+540 AVILT
-552 AEVLHYHSYD
+552 ADRLAKAAEALHYHTYE
-562 DMFAAIGYGDVTVP
+562 DMLAALGYGDVAVP
-576 GVVNKLTEGI
+576 GVANKLTEAI
-586 REAQQEA
+586 REAQQAA

-604 EGHEIKRGET
+604 EGHEIKRVET
-614 ALTQRQKGSADD
+614 ALTQRQKATADD

-636 IRLGRCC
+636 VRLGRCC
-643 TPVPGDQVIGYI
+643 TPVPGDDVTGYI

-689 EGLKP
+689 KGLKP

-717 VNGRTRFVNS
+717 VNGRTKFVNS

-743 LGVKNSMQLNGIMDA
+743 IGVKNSEQLGNIMDA
-758 LNTLPAVY
+758 LNNLPAVY

>member
-1 MCLPED
+1 
-7 MKGNM
+7 
-12 VTLTPYY
+12 
-19 GCLSNIVENMAKTK
+19 MAKTK
-33 KYTGE
+33 HYTGP
-38 EVLTLVGQY
+38 EVLEMVGQY
-47 MSDADTAKVRAA
+47 MSESDTENVKKA
-59 YEWASDLH
+59 YEWASELH
-67 KGQLR
+67 KEQKR

-91 LKMGTATVISGYLHD
+91 LKMDTATVISGYLHD
-106 VVEDTPATLADVEA
+106 VVEDTTATLQDVRDN
-120 KFGETISQIIDGV
+120 FGETIAQIIDGV
-133 TKISKIQYK
+133 TKISKIQYQS
-142 NSQEQLAENHRKLL
+142 SQEQLAENHRKLL

-188 HRIASETLDIYAPL
+188 KRIAKETLEIYAPL

-222 LNQEKYHSIASRM
+222 IDPEQYYHIASLM
-235 NMKRDERIR
+235 NMKREERIS
-244 YVQEAVSEIE
+244 YVQEAVDQING
-254 AAIQELELQHI
+254 AIKDLELSHV

-274 YSIYRKMTDKHKAF
+274 YSIYRKMVDKHKAF
-288 EEIYDLSAVRV
+288 EEIYDLLAVRV
-299 LTETIPDTYA
+299 LTNSIPDTYA

-314 HSKWMPLP
+314 HSKWTPIP

-339 LHTTVIGPGGRPLE
+339 LHTTVIGPDGRPLE
-353 VQIRTHTMHEVAEF
+353 VQIRTHHMHEVAEY

-374 YKQNKG
+374 YKKNRG
-380 ANKEVKINDHSQQA
+380 SNKEANVDDNSQQA
-394 LNVIQGILELQED
+394 LNVIQGILELQEN

-414 MDGVQGDLF
+414 MDGVTGDLF

-447 MAFSIHTNVGIK
+447 MAFSIHTNIGIK

-487 TSAKPS
+487 ANAKPS
-493 RDWLDLVSTRRARNK
+493 RDWLEIVSTRRARNK

-517 RDDNIEAGRE
+517 REDNIAAARE
-527 LVTRNLRDTGFST
+527 LLSKNLRDNNFNPSD
-540 IAILSTENLTKT
+540 ILTTENIQET
-552 AEVLHYHSYD
+552 ADKMHYHTPD
-562 DMFAAIGYGDVTVP
+562 DMLAAIGFGDIAVP
-576 GVVNKLTEGI
+576 GVANKLTEKI
-586 REAQQEA
+586 REANEEA
-593 ETAELQRELLE
+593 ATAELQREMLE
-604 EGHEIKRGET
+604 EGHEITRDET
-614 ALTQRQKGSADD
+614 AFTKRQKSTADD

-636 IRLGRCC
+636 VRLGRCC
-643 TPVPGDQVIGYI
+643 TPVPGDDVKGYI

-674 ETQGQRLVDVQWEDE
+674 QLQGQRLVDVQWEDE
-689 EGLKP
+689 NGSKP

-702 HGENRNGLLN
+702 HGENRGGLLN
-712 DVLRA
+712 DVLRS
-717 VNGRTRFVNS
+717 VNGRTRYVNS

-743 LGVKNSMQLNGIMDA
+743 IGVKNSEQLTAIMDS
-758 LNTLPAVY
+758 LNNLPAVY

>member
-1 MCLPED
+1 M
-7 MKGNM
+7 
-12 VTLTPYY
+12 
-19 GCLSNIVENMAKTK
+19 
-33 KYTGE
+33 
-38 EVLTLVGQY
+38 
-47 MSDADTAKVRAA
+47 
-59 YEWASDLH
+59 
-67 KGQLR
+67 
-72 KSGEP
+72 
-77 YIIHPIQVAGILAE
+77 
-91 LKMGTATVISGYLHD
+91 
-106 VVEDTPATLADVEA
+106 
-120 KFGETISQIIDGV
+120 
-133 TKISKIQYK
+133 
-142 NSQEQLAENHRKLL
+142 
-156 LAMSKDIRVIIVK
+156 
-169 LADRLH
+169 
-175 NMRTLGALREEKQ
+175 
-188 HRIASETLDIYAPL
+188 

-217 LSLSY
+217 LALSY
-222 LNQEKYHSIASRM
+222 LDPEKYYMIASQM
-235 NMKRDERIR
+235 NMKRDERIQ
-244 YVQEAVSEIE
+244 YVQEAVTEITQ
-254 AAIQELELQHI
+254 AIQDLELENVS
-265 DVYGRPKHI
+265 VYGRPKHI
-274 YSIYRKMTDKHKAF
+274 YSIYRNMTDKHKAF

-299 LTETIPDTYA
+299 LTDTIPDTYA

-339 LHTTVIGPGGRPLE
+339 LHTTVIGPSGRPLE

-374 YKQNKG
+374 YKKNKG
-380 ANKEVKINDHSQQA
+380 SNKEAKVNDQNQQA

-414 MDGVQGDLF
+414 MAGVQGDLF

-459 TTGAKINGRIVP
+459 TTGAKVNGRIVP

-487 TSAKPS
+487 STAKPS
-493 RDWLDLVSTRRARNK
+493 RDWLDIVSTRRARNK

-517 RDDNIEAGRE
+517 REDNIEAGRD
-527 LVTRNLRDTGFST
+527 LLARILQDTGFDPA
-540 IAILSTENLTKT
+540 AILTVDRLVKT
-552 AEVLHYHSYD
+552 AEALHYHTYE
-562 DMFAAIGYGDVTVP
+562 DMLAALGYGDVAVP
-576 GVVNKLTEGI
+576 GVANKLTEAI

-604 EGHEIKRGET
+604 EGHEIKRVET
-614 ALTQRQKGSADD
+614 ALTQRQKATADD

-636 IRLGRCC
+636 VRLGRCC
-643 TPVPGDQVIGYI
+643 TPVPGDDVTGYI

-689 EGLKP
+689 KGLKP

-717 VNGRTRFVNS
+717 VNGRTKFVNS

-743 LGVKNSMQLNGIMDA
+743 IGVKNSEQLGNIMDA
-758 LNTLPAVY
+758 LNNLPAVY
-766 DVERTFH
+766 DLERTFH

>member
-1 MCLPED
+1 
-7 MKGNM
+7 
-12 VTLTPYY
+12 
-19 GCLSNIVENMAKTK
+19 MAKTK
-33 KYTGE
+33 HYTGP
-38 EVLTLVGQY
+38 EVLEMVGQY
-47 MSDADTAKVRAA
+47 MSESDTKNVKKA
-59 YEWASDLH
+59 YEWASELH
-67 KGQLR
+67 KEQKR
-72 KSGEP
+72 KSGEA

-91 LKMGTATVISGYLHD
+91 LKMDTATVISGYLHD
-106 VVEDTPATLADVEA
+106 VVEDTTATLQDVRDN
-120 KFGETISQIIDGV
+120 FGETIAQIIDGV
-133 TKISKIQYK
+133 TKISKIQYQS
-142 NSQEQLAENHRKLL
+142 SQEQLAENHRKLL

-188 HRIASETLDIYAPL
+188 KRIAKETLEIYAPL

-222 LNQEKYHSIASRM
+222 IDPEQYYHIASLM
-235 NMKRDERIR
+235 NMKREERIS
-244 YVQEAVSEIE
+244 YVQEAVDQING
-254 AAIQELELQHI
+254 AIKDLELSHV

-274 YSIYRKMTDKHKAF
+274 YSIYRKMVDKHKAF
-288 EEIYDLSAVRV
+288 EEIYDLLAVRV
-299 LTETIPDTYA
+299 LTDSIPDTYA

-314 HSKWMPLP
+314 HSKWTPIP

-339 LHTTVIGPGGRPLE
+339 LHTTVIGPDGRPLE
-353 VQIRTHTMHEVAEF
+353 VQIRTHHMHEVAEY

-374 YKQNKG
+374 YKKNRG
-380 ANKEVKINDHSQQA
+380 SNKEANVDDNSQQA
-394 LNVIQGILELQED
+394 LNVIQGILELQEN

-414 MDGVQGDLF
+414 MDGVTGDLF

-447 MAFSIHTNVGIK
+447 MAFSIHTNIGIK

-487 TSAKPS
+487 ANAKPS
-493 RDWLDLVSTRRARNK
+493 RDWLEIVSTRRARNK

-517 RDDNIEAGRE
+517 REDNIAAARE
-527 LVTRNLRDTGFST
+527 LLAKNLRDNNFNP
-540 IAILSTENLTKT
+540 AEILTPENIQET
-552 AEVLHYHSYD
+552 ADKMHYHTAD
-562 DMFAAIGYGDVTVP
+562 DMLAAIGFGDIAVP
-576 GVVNKLTEGI
+576 GVANKLTEKI
-586 REAQQEA
+586 REANEEA
-593 ETAELQRELLE
+593 ATAELQREMLE
-604 EGHEIKRGET
+604 EGHEITRDET
-614 ALTQRQKGSADD
+614 AFTKRQKSTADD

-636 IRLGRCC
+636 VRLGRCC
-643 TPVPGDQVIGYI
+643 TPVPGDDVKGYI

-674 ETQGQRLVDVQWEDE
+674 QLQGQRLVDVQWEDE
-689 EGLKP
+689 NGSKP

-702 HGENRNGLLN
+702 HGENRGGLLN
-712 DVLRA
+712 DVLRS
-717 VNGRTRFVNS
+717 VNGRTRYVNS

-743 LGVKNSMQLNGIMDA
+743 IGVKNSEQLTAIMDS
-758 LNTLPAVY
+758 LNNLPAVY